1 MRTKIGTRLLSLFL
15 TAICVIGLIPTS
27 AFAASS
33 ENMPSEITL
42 KKSDYFL
49 DTDGSKTYNSP
60 SFDKPLYLHI
70 INMNVGGKTKVGF
83 CAEHGKQLGNTLIG
97 KKWGNPEPVTNSF
110 IKMMIG
116 YYYCMTDAK
125 YMTDA
130 YKAKFGSQLW
140 TDQNMIRYHNAWIQA
155 LCWRALGQGAAI
167 PSDAEG
173 QRVAIA
179 KELMYIANAKN
190 GTSYSDIYTD
200 KYGTT
205 TFYEKGCKV
214 IDNPDCWPDVD
225 VTLYHYI
232 GGNATSPDGKKHYTN
247 DNTQA
252 IMVATPRGEPTI
264 DDYQIVVKKVDSSN
278 PTKGLPGATFSLTMV
293 GSDDPSFPMTG
304 VTGQDGTYTFK
315 PLKAGTYQ
323 VTETEA
329 PEGYQIDNPGPY
341 TVTLPMNG
349 QKTVT
354 VTATDTPITT
364 SSGSIRKVDKDIP
377 TMGLAGA
384 TIRITGI
391 DNNFKYEGQTVA
403 GGALTDVPWDTMPV
417 GSYIAEEIGAPEGYI
432 LPSPHEKKEFY
443 WDKKSDVTLV
453 FENDSKVKVQ
463 LLKKDESNN
472 PLPGCLFTVIKN
484 GQTLFSAVTDAA
496 GTITVPNVT
505 EGTYWFVEKDAPEGY
520 VVNSEPVTAYV
531 SAADIQGNKT
541 VTVEATNHR
550 KPGLE
555 IVKIDSV
562 TKEPVANCTFDIR
575 SIDGTYHETLTTDGA
590 GRIFLENMTP
600 GSYEVKETAVP
611 KGYNLNPEKQTVE
624 LTAGGTFTLTFE
636 NVPKTDFTL
645 FKHDSNN
652 HPIAGVTFEISK
664 KGGQSLGHFTTDG
677 QGKLTVPNLEPGIY
691 VAVETDCPDDYI
703 LDKTPHEFQVNAGK
717 TEVGIDV
724 VNLKKPEITV
734 KKVDSIVGG
743 GVEGAKFEIF
753 YAGTGGTGSPA
764 GTYESLGTK
773 YTDANGIIHLDHL
786 KEGWY
791 RFTEVEAPEGYQLD
805 EPSTQEIYLKGDDNA
820 ELTFKD
826 TPLSAIIVMKKD
838 GVNGKALPGAT
849 FQLRYLDGTSGT
861 GGTVIGE
868 KVTDQNGVCSWT
880 GLKAGTYIVEE
891 VKPAPGYN
899 IVEGPK
905 TVYISG
911 KAQDV
916 ITVSFDN
923 SPDGTLLIKKVDA
936 KNPTKVL
943 AGAKFRVQYTNGTL
957 LGNDNGIF
965 TTDENGQITIAGL
978 EPEKTIIVTEVEAPA
993 GYIIDGQAQTIDIKS
1008 GKVVSITFKNAP
1020 KGELVIEKTDAATGK
1035 LLPGAEF
1042 IIRKSDGTE
1051 VGADGNIHNNLTIES
1066 GTLSSD
1072 SHFVTG
1078 GDGRIIIKGLTPGNY
1093 TITEVKA
1100 PDGYLIGKNASRT
1113 IQITAGDTQTITFA
1127 NPSTCSLLIKKVCSI
1142 NTDKMLEGAVFD
1154 VRYADGS
1161 VVGDSNG
1168 VYETGADGTILI
1180 TGLEAN
1186 KAIIV
1191 TETKAP
1197 NGFAIDTKPQTVTTI
1212 AGKVVQ
1218 LTFANAPYGKLV
1230 IEKRDA
1236 ETNNLLPG
1244 AEFRVTTAAGC
1255 EVGQNGVI
1263 GDTTLTSNGIFRT
1276 DADGKITISN
1286 LRPGNYIITE
1296 IKAPDGY
1303 LIDDPTRNVTVTAG
1317 DTQTIVFK
1325 NHSTCSL
1332 LIKKVCTENP
1342 DKMLEGAVFDVRYA
1356 DGTVVGD
1363 SNGVFTTGADGTI
1376 LITGLEANK
1385 AIVVTETK
1393 APDGF
1398 AIDTTPQTITTQAGK
1413 VVQLT
1418 FANAPYGKIIIEKRD
1433 SKTNELLPGAEFRV
1447 TTAAGCEVGQN
1458 GVIGDTNL
1466 TSNGIFTTGADGK
1479 ITITNVRP
1487 GSYVITE
1494 IKAPDGYLIDDP
1506 TRTITVT
1513 SGDTQ
1518 TIVFKDTKPGGL
1530 IIEKRDSVTKEP
1542 LAGATFKVTTSDGR
1556 FVAQDGGATSTNG
1569 LYTTD
1574 ANGQIHIVDL
1584 DPDTYVVTE
1593 VTAPDGYLMDA
1604 PSQTVKIEKNDTQTL
1619 TFYDTPLGGLT
1630 IVKVDSESGK
1640 RLEGA
1645 KIEVA
1650 KLNGEIVGTYVTDK
1664 LGVIQLPDLDDGW
1677 YQLTEIKAP
1686 KGYLLDSTPQKV
1698 EVKKGETKT
1707 FEFENTASASML
1719 IHKIDSVTKKGIQGV
1734 KFVVYDSSMTPI
1746 GEYESD
1752 DQGYVHLNKTLEDGK
1767 YYVREIVAAEGYI
1780 LDNKVKSF
1788 TVLAGDTAMIE
1799 WENTS
1804 ELGQIQVIKTSE
1816 GYSSVNGLPAGT
1828 PLSGA
1833 IFAVYDKQNNVV
1845 DKFQTNE
1852 NGIGSSKKLPLGI
1865 YTVKEVQAPANYGL
1879 NPTVFTAD
1887 IEFAGQ
1893 VVKLNVTD
1901 PVITAGVS
1909 IKKTG
1914 YAQTMNNN
1922 VMRWTVSGVRND
1934 STTSLQSFYWRD
1946 TLPTDAVRLTRL
1958 VTGTYSTT
1966 QTYKVTFTTNLNSQW
1981 RTAYDNLSTAKN
1993 YTLDMSSAALGLA
2006 SNEYVTQFM
2015 LSFGIVPAGFHQL
2028 TNATVDAQ
2036 TLYALTNGYKFTNK
2050 ADVGGLL
2057 GGNWVQSI
2065 ARWTTSVYSHYVP
2078 AKPAAPKSPKLPRTG
2093 Y

>member
-1 MRTKIGTRLLSLFL
+1 MRQKIGTRLLSLFL

-27 AFAASS
+27 AFAAPSGS
-33 ENMPSEITL
+33 MPSEITL
-42 KKSDYFL
+42 QKSDYFL

-60 SFDKPLYLHI
+60 SFGEPLYLHI

-125 YMTDA
+125 YQTDA
-130 YKAKFGSQLW
+130 YKEKWGGELW
-140 TDQNMIRYHNAWIQA
+140 TDQNLIRYHNAWIQA

-173 QRVAIA
+173 QKAAIA

-205 TFYEKGCKV
+205 TFYQKGEKV
-214 IDNPDCWPDVD
+214 LDNTDCWPDVD

-252 IMVATPRGEPTI
+252 IMVATPSIPTAES
-264 DDYQIVVKKVDSSN
+264 YQIVVKKVDSSN
-278 PTKGLPGATFSLTMV
+278 PTKGLSGATFSLTMV
-293 GSDDPSFPMTG
+293 GSTKTLTG

-315 PLKAGTYQ
+315 NLKAGTYQ

-341 TVTLPMNG
+341 AVTLPTNG

-354 VTATDTPITT
+354 VTATDTPITLA
-364 SSGSIRKVDKDIP
+364 SGSIRKVDKDRP

-391 DNNFKYEGQTVA
+391 DNNFTYEGQTVE

-417 GSYIAEEIGAPEGYI
+417 GSYVAEEIGAPEGYI

-443 WDKKSDVTLV
+443 WDKKNEVKLV

-703 LDKTPHEFQVNAGK
+703 LDKTPHEFQVNAGV
-717 TEVGIDV
+717 TNVGIDV

-791 RFTEVEAPEGYQLD
+791 RFTEVEAPAGYQLD

-849 FQLRYLDGTSGT
+849 FQLRYLGGTSGT

-936 KNPTKVL
+936 KHPTKVL

-978 EPEKTIIVTEVEAPA
+978 EPEKTIIVTEIEAPA

-1051 VGADGNIHNNLTIES
+1051 VGADGNIHNDLTIES

-1127 NPSTCSLLIKKVCSI
+1127 NP
-1142 NTDKMLEGAVFD
+1142 
-1154 VRYADGS
+1154 
-1161 VVGDSNG
+1161 
-1168 VYETGADGTILI
+1168 
-1180 TGLEAN
+1180 
-1186 KAIIV
+1186 
-1191 TETKAP
+1191 
-1197 NGFAIDTKPQTVTTI
+1197 
-1212 AGKVVQ
+1212 
-1218 LTFANAPYGKLV
+1218 
-1230 IEKRDA
+1230 
-1236 ETNNLLPG
+1236 
-1244 AEFRVTTAAGC
+1244 
-1255 EVGQNGVI
+1255 
-1263 GDTTLTSNGIFRT
+1263 
-1276 DADGKITISN
+1276 
-1286 LRPGNYIITE
+1286 
-1296 IKAPDGY
+1296 
-1303 LIDDPTRNVTVTAG
+1303 
-1317 DTQTIVFK
+1317 
-1325 NHSTCSL
+1325 STCSL

-1479 ITITNVRP
+1479 TTITNVRP
-1487 GSYVITE
+1487 GSYIITE

-1650 KLNGEIVGTYVTDK
+1650 KMNGEIVGTYVTDK

-1719 IHKIDSVTKKGIQGV
+1719 IHKIDSVTRKGIQGV

>member
-27 AFAASS
+27 AFAAPSGS
-33 ENMPSEITL
+33 MPSEITL
-42 KKSDYFL
+42 QKSDYFL

-60 SFDKPLYLHI
+60 SFGEPLYLHI
-70 INMNVGGKTKVGF
+70 INMNVGGKTQVGF

-125 YMTDA
+125 YQTDA
-130 YKAKFGSQLW
+130 YKEKWGGALW

-173 QRVAIA
+173 QKVAIA

-205 TFYEKGCKV
+205 TFYQKGEKV
-214 IDNPDCWPDVD
+214 LDNTDCWPDVD
-225 VTLYHYI
+225 VTLYRYI

-252 IMVATPRGEPTI
+252 VMVATPKKEPTGDTYRI
-264 DDYQIVVKKVDSSN
+264 IVKKVDSSN
-278 PTKGLPGATFSLTMV
+278 PTKGLAGATFSLEMV
-293 GSDDPSFPMTG
+293 GSDGPSFPKTG
-304 VTGQDGTYTFK
+304 VTGQDGTYIFDR
-315 PLKAGTYQ
+315 LEAGTYK

-341 TVTLPMNG
+341 AVTLPTNG
-349 QKTVT
+349 QNTVT
-354 VTATDTPITT
+354 VTALDTPITLA
-364 SSGSIRKVDKDIP
+364 SGSIRKVDKDRP

-391 DNNFKYEGQTVA
+391 DNNFTYEGQTVE

-417 GSYIAEEIGAPEGYI
+417 GSYVAEEIGAPEGYI

-443 WDKKSDVTLV
+443 WDKKNEVKLV

-575 SIDGTYHETLTTDGA
+575 SIDGTYHEALTTDGA

-677 QGKLTVPNLEPGIY
+677 QGKLTVPDLEPGIY

-717 TEVGIDV
+717 TETGIDV

-743 GVEGAKFEIF
+743 GVVGAKFEIF

-791 RFTEVEAPEGYQLD
+791 RFTEVEAPAGYQLD

-849 FQLRYLDGTSGT
+849 FQLRYLGGTSGT
-861 GGTVIGE
+861 GGTAIGE

-936 KNPTKVL
+936 KHPTKVL

-978 EPEKTIIVTEVEAPA
+978 EPEKTIIVTEIEAPA

-1035 LLPGAEF
+1035 LLSGAEF

-1051 VGADGNIHNNLTIES
+1051 VGADGNIHNDLTIES

-1127 NPSTCSLLIKKVCSI
+1127 NPSTCSLLIKKVC
-1142 NTDKMLEGAVFD
+1142 
-1154 VRYADGS
+1154 
-1161 VVGDSNG
+1161 
-1168 VYETGADGTILI
+1168 
-1180 TGLEAN
+1180 
-1186 KAIIV
+1186 
-1191 TETKAP
+1191 
-1197 NGFAIDTKPQTVTTI
+1197 
-1212 AGKVVQ
+1212 
-1218 LTFANAPYGKLV
+1218 
-1230 IEKRDA
+1230 
-1236 ETNNLLPG
+1236 
-1244 AEFRVTTAAGC
+1244 
-1255 EVGQNGVI
+1255 
-1263 GDTTLTSNGIFRT
+1263 
-1276 DADGKITISN
+1276 
-1286 LRPGNYIITE
+1286 
-1296 IKAPDGY
+1296 
-1303 LIDDPTRNVTVTAG
+1303 
-1317 DTQTIVFK
+1317 
-1325 NHSTCSL
+1325 
-1332 LIKKVCTENP
+1332 TENP

-1356 DGTVVGD
+1356 DGTV
-1363 SNGVFTTGADGTI
+1363 

-1458 GVIGDTNL
+1458 GVIGDTTL

-1487 GSYVITE
+1487 GNYVITE

-1650 KLNGEIVGTYVTDK
+1650 KMNGEIVGTYVTDK

-1922 VMRWTVSGVRND
+1922 IMRWTVSGVRND

>member
-33 ENMPSEITL
+33 ESMPSEITL

-70 INMNVGGKTKVGF
+70 INMNVGGETKVGF

-125 YMTDA
+125 YQTDA
-130 YKAKFGSQLW
+130 YKEKWGGALW

-173 QRVAIA
+173 QKVAIA

-205 TFYEKGCKV
+205 TFYQKGEKV
-214 IDNPDCWPDVD
+214 LDNTDCWPDVD

-252 IMVATPRGEPTI
+252 IMVATPKEPTSEK
-264 DDYQIVVKKVDSSN
+264 YQIVVKKVDSSN
-278 PTKGLPGATFSLTMV
+278 PTKGLAGAEFSLEMV
-293 GSDDPSFPMTG
+293 GSDDPKFPMTG
-304 VTGQDGTYTFK
+304 VTGQNGTLTFTN
-315 PLKAGTYQ
+315 LKAGTYQ
-323 VTETEA
+323 VTETKA
-329 PEGYQIDNPGPY
+329 PEDYQIDNPGPY
-341 TVTLPMNG
+341 TVTLPTNG

-354 VTATDTPITT
+354 VTATDTPITIA
-364 SSGSIRKVDKDIP
+364 SGSIRKVDKDRP

-417 GSYIAEEIGAPEGYI
+417 GSYVAEEIGAPEGYI

-443 WDKKSDVTLV
+443 WDKKNEVKLV

-703 LDKTPHEFQVNAGK
+703 LDKTPHEFQVNAGV
-717 TEVGIDV
+717 TNVGIDV

-849 FQLRYLDGTSGT
+849 FQLRYLGGTSGT

-978 EPEKTIIVTEVEAPA
+978 EPEKTIIVTEIEAPA

-1051 VGADGNIHNNLTIES
+1051 VGADGNIHNDLTIES

-1127 NPSTCSLLIKKVCSI
+1127 NP
-1142 NTDKMLEGAVFD
+1142 
-1154 VRYADGS
+1154 
-1161 VVGDSNG
+1161 
-1168 VYETGADGTILI
+1168 
-1180 TGLEAN
+1180 
-1186 KAIIV
+1186 
-1191 TETKAP
+1191 
-1197 NGFAIDTKPQTVTTI
+1197 
-1212 AGKVVQ
+1212 
-1218 LTFANAPYGKLV
+1218 
-1230 IEKRDA
+1230 
-1236 ETNNLLPG
+1236 
-1244 AEFRVTTAAGC
+1244 
-1255 EVGQNGVI
+1255 
-1263 GDTTLTSNGIFRT
+1263 
-1276 DADGKITISN
+1276 
-1286 LRPGNYIITE
+1286 
-1296 IKAPDGY
+1296 
-1303 LIDDPTRNVTVTAG
+1303 
-1317 DTQTIVFK
+1317 
-1325 NHSTCSL
+1325 STCSL

-1487 GSYVITE
+1487 GNYIITE

-1650 KLNGEIVGTYVTDK
+1650 KMNGEIVGTYVTDK

-1719 IHKIDSVTKKGIQGV
+1719 IHKIDSVTRKGIQGV

>member
-33 ENMPSEITL
+33 ESMPSEITL

-70 INMNVGGKTKVGF
+70 INMNVGGETKVGF

-125 YMTDA
+125 YQTDA
-130 YKAKFGSQLW
+130 YKEKWGGALW

-173 QRVAIA
+173 QKVAIA

-205 TFYEKGCKV
+205 TFYQKGEKV
-214 IDNPDCWPDVD
+214 LDNTDCWPDVD

-252 IMVATPRGEPTI
+252 IMVATPKEPTSEK
-264 DDYQIVVKKVDSSN
+264 YQIVVKKVDSSN
-278 PTKGLPGATFSLTMV
+278 PTKGLAGAEFSLEMV
-293 GSDDPSFPMTG
+293 GSDDPKFPMTG
-304 VTGQDGTYTFK
+304 VTGQNGTLTFTN
-315 PLKAGTYQ
+315 LKAGTYQ
-323 VTETEA
+323 VTETKA
-329 PEGYQIDNPGPY
+329 PEDYQIDNPGPY
-341 TVTLPMNG
+341 TVTLPTNG

-354 VTATDTPITT
+354 VTATDTPITIA
-364 SSGSIRKVDKDIP
+364 SGSIRKVDKDRP

-417 GSYIAEEIGAPEGYI
+417 GSYVAEEIGAPEGYI

-443 WDKKSDVTLV
+443 WDKKNEVKLV

-703 LDKTPHEFQVNAGK
+703 LDKTPHEFQVNAGV
-717 TEVGIDV
+717 TNVGIDV

-849 FQLRYLDGTSGT
+849 FQLRYLGGTSGT

-978 EPEKTIIVTEVEAPA
+978 EPEKTIIVTEIEAPA

-1035 LLPGAEF
+1035 LLSGAEF

-1197 NGFAIDTKPQTVTTI
+1197 DGFAIDTKPQTITTI
-1212 AGKVVQ
+1212 AGKTVQ

-1236 ETNNLLPG
+1236 QTNELLPG

-1276 DADGKITISN
+1276 GADGKITISN
-1286 LRPGNYIITE
+1286 LRPGNYI
-1296 IKAPDGY
+1296 
-1303 LIDDPTRNVTVTAG
+1303 
-1317 DTQTIVFK
+1317 
-1325 NHSTCSL
+1325 
-1332 LIKKVCTENP
+1332 
-1342 DKMLEGAVFDVRYA
+1342 
-1356 DGTVVGD
+1356 
-1363 SNGVFTTGADGTI
+1363 
-1376 LITGLEANK
+1376 
-1385 AIVVTETK
+1385 
-1393 APDGF
+1393 
-1398 AIDTTPQTITTQAGK
+1398 
-1413 VVQLT
+1413 
-1418 FANAPYGKIIIEKRD
+1418 
-1433 SKTNELLPGAEFRV
+1433 
-1447 TTAAGCEVGQN
+1447 
-1458 GVIGDTNL
+1458 
-1466 TSNGIFTTGADGK
+1466 
-1479 ITITNVRP
+1479 
-1487 GSYVITE
+1487 ITE

-1650 KLNGEIVGTYVTDK
+1650 KMNGEIVGTYVTDK

-1719 IHKIDSVTKKGIQGV
+1719 IHKIDSVTRKGIQGV

>member
-27 AFAASS
+27 AFAAPSGS
-33 ENMPSEITL
+33 MPSEITL
-42 KKSDYFL
+42 QKSDYFL
-49 DTDGSKTYNSP
+49 DTAGSKTYNSP
-60 SFDKPLYLHI
+60 SFGEPLYLHI

-125 YMTDA
+125 YQTDA
-130 YKAKFGSQLW
+130 YKEKWGGELW
-140 TDQNMIRYHNAWIQA
+140 TDQNLIRYHNAWIQA

-173 QRVAIA
+173 QKVAIA

-205 TFYEKGCKV
+205 TFYQKGEKV
-214 IDNPDCWPDVD
+214 LDNTDCWPDVD

-247 DNTQA
+247 ENTQA
-252 IMVATPRGEPTI
+252 IMVATPKEPTSEE
-264 DDYQIVVKKVDSSN
+264 YQIVVKKVDSSN
-278 PTKGLPGATFSLTMV
+278 PTKGLAGAEFSLEMV
-293 GSDDPSFPMTG
+293 GSDDPKFPMTG
-304 VTGQDGTYTFK
+304 VTGQNGTYTFRG
-315 PLKAGTYQ
+315 LKAGTYQ
-323 VTETEA
+323 VTETKA
-329 PEGYQIDNPGPY
+329 PEDYQIDNPGPY
-341 TVTLPMNG
+341 TVTLPTNG

-354 VTATDTPITT
+354 VTALDTPITLA
-364 SSGSIRKVDKDIP
+364 SGSIRKVDKDRP

-391 DNNFKYEGQTVA
+391 DNNFTYEGQTVE

-417 GSYIAEEIGAPEGYI
+417 GSYVAEEIGAPEGYI

-443 WDKKSDVTLV
+443 WDKKNEVKLV

-575 SIDGTYHETLTTDGA
+575 SIDGTYHEALTTDGA

-703 LDKTPHEFQVNAGK
+703 LDKTPHEFQVNAGV
-717 TEVGIDV
+717 TNVGIDV

-791 RFTEVEAPEGYQLD
+791 RFTEVEAPAGYQLD

-849 FQLRYLDGTSGT
+849 FQLRYLGGTSGT

-936 KNPTKVL
+936 KHPTKVL

-978 EPEKTIIVTEVEAPA
+978 EPEKTIIVTEIEAPA

-1051 VGADGNIHNNLTIES
+1051 VGADGNIHNDLTIES

-1127 NPSTCSLLIKKVCSI
+1127 NP
-1142 NTDKMLEGAVFD
+1142 
-1154 VRYADGS
+1154 
-1161 VVGDSNG
+1161 
-1168 VYETGADGTILI
+1168 
-1180 TGLEAN
+1180 
-1186 KAIIV
+1186 
-1191 TETKAP
+1191 
-1197 NGFAIDTKPQTVTTI
+1197 
-1212 AGKVVQ
+1212 
-1218 LTFANAPYGKLV
+1218 
-1230 IEKRDA
+1230 
-1236 ETNNLLPG
+1236 
-1244 AEFRVTTAAGC
+1244 
-1255 EVGQNGVI
+1255 
-1263 GDTTLTSNGIFRT
+1263 
-1276 DADGKITISN
+1276 
-1286 LRPGNYIITE
+1286 
-1296 IKAPDGY
+1296 
-1303 LIDDPTRNVTVTAG
+1303 
-1317 DTQTIVFK
+1317 
-1325 NHSTCSL
+1325 STCSL

-1487 GSYVITE
+1487 GNYIITE

-1650 KLNGEIVGTYVTDK
+1650 KMNGEIVGTYVTDK

-1719 IHKIDSVTKKGIQGV
+1719 IHKIDSVTRKGIQGV

>member
-27 AFAASS
+27 AFAAPSGS
-33 ENMPSEITL
+33 MPSEITL
-42 KKSDYFL
+42 QKSDYFL

-60 SFDKPLYLHI
+60 SFGEPLYLHI
-70 INMNVGGKTKVGF
+70 INMNVGGKTNVGF

-125 YMTDA
+125 YQTDA
-130 YKAKFGSQLW
+130 YKEKWGGELW
-140 TDQNMIRYHNAWIQA
+140 TDQNLIRYHNAWIQA

-173 QRVAIA
+173 QKVAIA

-205 TFYEKGCKV
+205 TFYQKGEKV
-214 IDNPDCWPDVD
+214 LDNTDCWPDVD

-247 DNTQA
+247 ENTQA
-252 IMVATPRGEPTI
+252 IMVATPRNEPTGDTYRI
-264 DDYQIVVKKVDSSN
+264 IVKKVDSSN
-278 PTKGLPGATFSLTMV
+278 PTKGLAGATFACKMV
-293 GSDDPSFPMTG
+293 GSKDAPKTG
-304 VTGQDGTYTFK
+304 VTGQDGTYVFDK
-315 PLKAGTYQ
+315 LKAGTYQ

-341 TVTLPMNG
+341 AVTLPTNG

-354 VTATDTPITT
+354 VTATDTPT
-364 SSGSIRKVDKDIP
+364 STASGSIRKVDKDRP

-391 DNNFKYEGQTVA
+391 DNNFTYVGQTVE

-417 GSYIAEEIGAPEGYI
+417 GSYVAEEIGAPEGYI

-443 WDKKSDVTLV
+443 WDKKNEVKLV

-703 LDKTPHEFQVNAGK
+703 LDKTPHEFQVNAGV
-717 TEVGIDV
+717 TNVDIDV

-773 YTDANGIIHLDHL
+773 YTNANGIIHLDHL

-791 RFTEVEAPEGYQLD
+791 RFTEVEAPAGYQLD

-849 FQLRYLDGTSGT
+849 FQLRYLGGTSGT

-880 GLKAGTYIVEE
+880 SLKAGTYIVEE

-936 KNPTKVL
+936 KHPTKVL

-978 EPEKTIIVTEVEAPA
+978 EPEKTIIVTEIEAPA

-1051 VGADGNIHNNLTIES
+1051 VGADGNIHNDLTIES

-1127 NPSTCSLLIKKVCSI
+1127 NP
-1142 NTDKMLEGAVFD
+1142 
-1154 VRYADGS
+1154 
-1161 VVGDSNG
+1161 
-1168 VYETGADGTILI
+1168 
-1180 TGLEAN
+1180 
-1186 KAIIV
+1186 
-1191 TETKAP
+1191 
-1197 NGFAIDTKPQTVTTI
+1197 
-1212 AGKVVQ
+1212 
-1218 LTFANAPYGKLV
+1218 
-1230 IEKRDA
+1230 
-1236 ETNNLLPG
+1236 
-1244 AEFRVTTAAGC
+1244 
-1255 EVGQNGVI
+1255 
-1263 GDTTLTSNGIFRT
+1263 
-1276 DADGKITISN
+1276 
-1286 LRPGNYIITE
+1286 
-1296 IKAPDGY
+1296 
-1303 LIDDPTRNVTVTAG
+1303 
-1317 DTQTIVFK
+1317 
-1325 NHSTCSL
+1325 STCSL

-1487 GSYVITE
+1487 GNYVITE

-1650 KLNGEIVGTYVTDK
+1650 KMNGEIVGTYVTDK

-1719 IHKIDSVTKKGIQGV
+1719 IHKIDSVTRKGIQGV

>member
-1 MRTKIGTRLLSLFL
+1 MRTRIGTRLLSLFL

-33 ENMPSEITL
+33 ESMPSEITL

-70 INMNVGGKTKVGF
+70 INMNVGGETKVGF

-125 YMTDA
+125 YQTDA
-130 YKAKFGSQLW
+130 YKEKWGGALW

-173 QRVAIA
+173 QKVAIA

-205 TFYEKGCKV
+205 TFYQKGEKV
-214 IDNPDCWPDVD
+214 LDNTDCWPDVD

-252 IMVATPRGEPTI
+252 IMVATPKTPDTPIE
-264 DDYQIVVKKVDSSN
+264 DYQIVVKKVDSTN
-278 PTKGLPGATFSLTMV
+278 PTKGLAGATFSLTKV
-293 GSDDPSFPMTG
+293 GSDDPKYPLTG
-304 VTGQDGTYTFK
+304 VTGQDGTYTFRR
-315 PLKAGTYQ
+315 LEAGTYQ

-341 TVTLPMNG
+341 AVTLPTNG

-354 VTATDTPITT
+354 VTATDTPITIA
-364 SSGSIRKVDKDIP
+364 SGSIRKVDKDRP

-391 DNNFKYEGQTVA
+391 DNNFTYEGQTVE

-417 GSYIAEEIGAPEGYI
+417 GSYVAEEIGAPEGYI

-443 WDKKSDVTLV
+443 WDKKNEVKLV

-703 LDKTPHEFQVNAGK
+703 LDKTPHEFQVNAGV
-717 TEVGIDV
+717 TNVGIDV

-791 RFTEVEAPEGYQLD
+791 RFTEVEAPAGYQLD

-849 FQLRYLDGTSGT
+849 FQLRYLGGTSGT

-880 GLKAGTYIVEE
+880 SLKAGTYIVEE

-936 KNPTKVL
+936 KHPTKVL

-978 EPEKTIIVTEVEAPA
+978 EPEKTIIVTEIEAPA

-1051 VGADGNIHNNLTIES
+1051 VGADGNIHNDLTIES

-1127 NPSTCSLLIKKVCSI
+1127 NP
-1142 NTDKMLEGAVFD
+1142 
-1154 VRYADGS
+1154 
-1161 VVGDSNG
+1161 
-1168 VYETGADGTILI
+1168 
-1180 TGLEAN
+1180 
-1186 KAIIV
+1186 
-1191 TETKAP
+1191 
-1197 NGFAIDTKPQTVTTI
+1197 
-1212 AGKVVQ
+1212 
-1218 LTFANAPYGKLV
+1218 
-1230 IEKRDA
+1230 
-1236 ETNNLLPG
+1236 
-1244 AEFRVTTAAGC
+1244 
-1255 EVGQNGVI
+1255 
-1263 GDTTLTSNGIFRT
+1263 
-1276 DADGKITISN
+1276 
-1286 LRPGNYIITE
+1286 
-1296 IKAPDGY
+1296 
-1303 LIDDPTRNVTVTAG
+1303 
-1317 DTQTIVFK
+1317 
-1325 NHSTCSL
+1325 STCSL

-1487 GSYVITE
+1487 GNYVITE

-1530 IIEKRDSVTKEP
+1530 IIEKRDSVTKVP

-1922 VMRWTVSGVRND
+1922 IMRWTVSGVRND

-2065 ARWTTSVYSHYVP
+2065 ARWTTSIYSHYVP

>member
-27 AFAASS
+27 AFAAPSGS
-33 ENMPSEITL
+33 MPSEITL
-42 KKSDYFL
+42 QKSDYFL

-60 SFDKPLYLHI
+60 SFGEPLYLHI
-70 INMNVGGKTKVGF
+70 INMNVGGKTQVGF

-125 YMTDA
+125 YQTDA
-130 YKAKFGSQLW
+130 YKEKWGGELW
-140 TDQNMIRYHNAWIQA
+140 TDQNLIRYHNAWIQA

-173 QRVAIA
+173 QKVAIA

-205 TFYEKGCKV
+205 TFYQKGEKV
-214 IDNPDCWPDVD
+214 LDNTDCWPDVD
-225 VTLYHYI
+225 VTLYRYI

-252 IMVATPRGEPTI
+252 VMVATPKKEPTGDTYRI
-264 DDYQIVVKKVDSSN
+264 IVKKVDSSN
-278 PTKGLPGATFSLTMV
+278 PTKGLAGATFSLEMV
-293 GSDDPSFPMTG
+293 GSDGPSFPKTG
-304 VTGQDGTYTFK
+304 VTGQDGTYIFDR
-315 PLKAGTYQ
+315 LEAGTYK

-341 TVTLPMNG
+341 AVTLPTNG
-349 QKTVT
+349 QNTVT
-354 VTATDTPITT
+354 VTALDTPITLA
-364 SSGSIRKVDKDIP
+364 SGSIRKVDKDRP

-391 DNNFKYEGQTVA
+391 DNNFTYEGQTVE

-417 GSYIAEEIGAPEGYI
+417 GSYVAEEIGAPEGYI

-443 WDKKSDVTLV
+443 WDKKNEVKLV

-703 LDKTPHEFQVNAGK
+703 LDKTPHEFQVNAGV
-717 TEVGIDV
+717 TNVGIDV

-791 RFTEVEAPEGYQLD
+791 RFTEVEAPAGYQLD

-849 FQLRYLDGTSGT
+849 FQLRYLGGTSGT

-880 GLKAGTYIVEE
+880 SLKAGTYIVEE

-936 KNPTKVL
+936 KHPTKVL

-978 EPEKTIIVTEVEAPA
+978 EPEKTIIVTEIEAPA

-1051 VGADGNIHNNLTIES
+1051 VGADGNIHNDLTIES

-1127 NPSTCSLLIKKVCSI
+1127 NP
-1142 NTDKMLEGAVFD
+1142 
-1154 VRYADGS
+1154 
-1161 VVGDSNG
+1161 
-1168 VYETGADGTILI
+1168 
-1180 TGLEAN
+1180 
-1186 KAIIV
+1186 
-1191 TETKAP
+1191 
-1197 NGFAIDTKPQTVTTI
+1197 
-1212 AGKVVQ
+1212 
-1218 LTFANAPYGKLV
+1218 
-1230 IEKRDA
+1230 
-1236 ETNNLLPG
+1236 
-1244 AEFRVTTAAGC
+1244 
-1255 EVGQNGVI
+1255 
-1263 GDTTLTSNGIFRT
+1263 
-1276 DADGKITISN
+1276 
-1286 LRPGNYIITE
+1286 
-1296 IKAPDGY
+1296 
-1303 LIDDPTRNVTVTAG
+1303 
-1317 DTQTIVFK
+1317 
-1325 NHSTCSL
+1325 STCSL

-1487 GSYVITE
+1487 GNYVITE

-1650 KLNGEIVGTYVTDK
+1650 KMNGEIVGTYVTDK

-1719 IHKIDSVTKKGIQGV
+1719 IHKIDSVTRKGIQGV

>member
-1 MRTKIGTRLLSLFL
+1 MRTRIGTRLLSLFL

-33 ENMPSEITL
+33 ESMPSEITL

-70 INMNVGGKTKVGF
+70 INMNVGGETKVGF

-125 YMTDA
+125 YQTDA
-130 YKAKFGSQLW
+130 YKEKWGGALW

-173 QRVAIA
+173 QKVAIA

-205 TFYEKGCKV
+205 TFYQKGEKV
-214 IDNPDCWPDVD
+214 LDNTDCWPDVD

-252 IMVATPRGEPTI
+252 IMVATPKTPDTPIE
-264 DDYQIVVKKVDSSN
+264 DYQIVVKKVDSTN
-278 PTKGLPGATFSLTMV
+278 PTKGLAGATFSLTKV
-293 GSDDPSFPMTG
+293 GSDDPKYPLTG
-304 VTGQDGTYTFK
+304 VTGQDGTYTFRR
-315 PLKAGTYQ
+315 LEAGTYQ

-341 TVTLPMNG
+341 AVTLPTNG

-354 VTATDTPITT
+354 VTATDTPITIA
-364 SSGSIRKVDKDIP
+364 SGSIRKVDKDRP

-391 DNNFKYEGQTVA
+391 DNNFTYEGQTVE

-417 GSYIAEEIGAPEGYI
+417 GSYVAEEIGAPEGYI

-443 WDKKSDVTLV
+443 WDKKNEVKLV

-703 LDKTPHEFQVNAGK
+703 LDKTPHEFQVNAGV
-717 TEVGIDV
+717 TNVGIDV

-849 FQLRYLDGTSGT
+849 FQLRYLGGTSGT

-936 KNPTKVL
+936 KHPTKVL

-978 EPEKTIIVTEVEAPA
+978 EPEKTIIVTEIEAPA

-1035 LLPGAEF
+1035 LLSGAEF

-1051 VGADGNIHNNLTIES
+1051 VGADGNIHNDLTIES

-1127 NPSTCSLLIKKVCSI
+1127 NP
-1142 NTDKMLEGAVFD
+1142 
-1154 VRYADGS
+1154 
-1161 VVGDSNG
+1161 
-1168 VYETGADGTILI
+1168 
-1180 TGLEAN
+1180 
-1186 KAIIV
+1186 
-1191 TETKAP
+1191 
-1197 NGFAIDTKPQTVTTI
+1197 
-1212 AGKVVQ
+1212 
-1218 LTFANAPYGKLV
+1218 
-1230 IEKRDA
+1230 
-1236 ETNNLLPG
+1236 
-1244 AEFRVTTAAGC
+1244 
-1255 EVGQNGVI
+1255 
-1263 GDTTLTSNGIFRT
+1263 
-1276 DADGKITISN
+1276 
-1286 LRPGNYIITE
+1286 
-1296 IKAPDGY
+1296 
-1303 LIDDPTRNVTVTAG
+1303 
-1317 DTQTIVFK
+1317 
-1325 NHSTCSL
+1325 STCSL

-1479 ITITNVRP
+1479 TTITNVRP
-1487 GSYVITE
+1487 GSYIITE

-1922 VMRWTVSGVRND
+1922 IMRWTVSGVRND

-2065 ARWTTSVYSHYVP
+2065 ARWTTSIYSHYVP

>member
-1 MRTKIGTRLLSLFL
+1 MRQKIGTRLLSLFL

-27 AFAASS
+27 AFAAPSGS
-33 ENMPSEITL
+33 MPSEITL
-42 KKSDYFL
+42 QKSDYFL

-60 SFDKPLYLHI
+60 SFGEPLYLHI
-70 INMNVGGKTKVGF
+70 INMNVGGKTNVGF

-125 YMTDA
+125 YQTDA
-130 YKAKFGSQLW
+130 YKEKWGGELW
-140 TDQNMIRYHNAWIQA
+140 TDQNLIRYHNAWIQA

-173 QRVAIA
+173 QKVAIA

-205 TFYEKGCKV
+205 TFYQKGEKV
-214 IDNPDCWPDVD
+214 LDNTDCWPDVD

-252 IMVATPRGEPTI
+252 IMVATPSIPTLGN
-264 DDYQIVVKKVDSSN
+264 YQITVKKVDSSN
-278 PTKGLPGATFSLTMV
+278 PTKGLAGAEFSLEMV
-293 GSDDPSFPMTG
+293 GSDDPKFPMTG
-304 VTGQDGTYTFK
+304 VTGQGGTLTFK
-315 PLKAGTYQ
+315 DLKAGTYQ
-323 VTETEA
+323 VTETKA
-329 PEGYQIDNPGPY
+329 PEDYQIDNPGPY
-341 TVTLPMNG
+341 TVTLPTNG
-349 QKTVT
+349 QNTVT
-354 VTATDTPITT
+354 VTATDTPITLA
-364 SSGSIRKVDKDIP
+364 SGSIRKVDKDRP

-391 DNNFKYEGQTVA
+391 DNNFTYEGQTVE

-417 GSYIAEEIGAPEGYI
+417 GSYVAEEIGAPEGYI

-443 WDKKSDVTLV
+443 WDKKNEVKLV

-555 IVKIDSV
+555 IVKINSV

-703 LDKTPHEFQVNAGK
+703 LDKTPHEFQVNAGV
-717 TEVGIDV
+717 TNVGIDV

-791 RFTEVEAPEGYQLD
+791 RFTEVEAPAGYQLD

-849 FQLRYLDGTSGT
+849 FQLRYLGGTSGT

-880 GLKAGTYIVEE
+880 SLKAGTYIVEE

-936 KNPTKVL
+936 KHPTKVL

-978 EPEKTIIVTEVEAPA
+978 EPEKTIIVTEIEAPA

-1051 VGADGNIHNNLTIES
+1051 VGADGNIHNDLTIES

-1127 NPSTCSLLIKKVCSI
+1127 NP
-1142 NTDKMLEGAVFD
+1142 
-1154 VRYADGS
+1154 
-1161 VVGDSNG
+1161 
-1168 VYETGADGTILI
+1168 
-1180 TGLEAN
+1180 
-1186 KAIIV
+1186 
-1191 TETKAP
+1191 
-1197 NGFAIDTKPQTVTTI
+1197 
-1212 AGKVVQ
+1212 
-1218 LTFANAPYGKLV
+1218 
-1230 IEKRDA
+1230 
-1236 ETNNLLPG
+1236 
-1244 AEFRVTTAAGC
+1244 
-1255 EVGQNGVI
+1255 
-1263 GDTTLTSNGIFRT
+1263 
-1276 DADGKITISN
+1276 
-1286 LRPGNYIITE
+1286 
-1296 IKAPDGY
+1296 
-1303 LIDDPTRNVTVTAG
+1303 
-1317 DTQTIVFK
+1317 
-1325 NHSTCSL
+1325 STCSL

-1479 ITITNVRP
+1479 STITNVRP
-1487 GSYVITE
+1487 GSYIITE

-1650 KLNGEIVGTYVTDK
+1650 KMNGEIVGTYVTDK

-1719 IHKIDSVTKKGIQGV
+1719 IHKIDSMTRKGIQGV

>member
-1 MRTKIGTRLLSLFL
+1 MRQKIGTRLLSLFL

-33 ENMPSEITL
+33 GSTPSEITL

-60 SFDKPLYLHI
+60 SFDMPLYLHI
-70 INMNVGGKTKVGF
+70 INMNVGGETKVGF

-116 YYYCMTDAK
+116 YYYCMTDTK
-125 YMTDA
+125 YQTDA
-130 YKAKFGSQLW
+130 YKEKWGGALW

-173 QRVAIA
+173 QKVAIA

-205 TFYEKGCKV
+205 TFYQKGEKV
-214 IDNPDCWPDVD
+214 LDNTDCWPDVD

-252 IMVATPRGEPTI
+252 IMVATPSIPTLGN
-264 DDYQIVVKKVDSSN
+264 YQITVKKVDSSN
-278 PTKGLPGATFSLTMV
+278 PTKGLAGAEFSLEMV
-293 GSDDPSFPMTG
+293 GSDDPKFPMTG
-304 VTGQDGTYTFK
+304 VTGQGGTLTFK
-315 PLKAGTYQ
+315 DLKAGTYQ
-323 VTETEA
+323 VTETKA
-329 PEGYQIDNPGPY
+329 PEDYQIDNPGPY
-341 TVTLPMNG
+341 TVTLPTNG

-354 VTATDTPITT
+354 VTATDTPITIA
-364 SSGSIRKVDKDIP
+364 SGSIRKVDKDRP

-443 WDKKSDVTLV
+443 WDKKNEVKLV

-562 TKEPVANCTFDIR
+562 TKKPVANCTFDIR

-703 LDKTPHEFQVNAGK
+703 LDKTPHEFQVNAGV
-717 TEVGIDV
+717 TNVGIDV

-791 RFTEVEAPEGYQLD
+791 RFTEVEAPAGYQLD

-849 FQLRYLDGTSGT
+849 FQLRYLGGTSGT

-978 EPEKTIIVTEVEAPA
+978 EPEKTIMVTEIEAPA

-1127 NPSTCSLLIKKVCSI
+1127 NP
-1142 NTDKMLEGAVFD
+1142 
-1154 VRYADGS
+1154 
-1161 VVGDSNG
+1161 
-1168 VYETGADGTILI
+1168 
-1180 TGLEAN
+1180 
-1186 KAIIV
+1186 
-1191 TETKAP
+1191 
-1197 NGFAIDTKPQTVTTI
+1197 
-1212 AGKVVQ
+1212 
-1218 LTFANAPYGKLV
+1218 
-1230 IEKRDA
+1230 
-1236 ETNNLLPG
+1236 
-1244 AEFRVTTAAGC
+1244 
-1255 EVGQNGVI
+1255 
-1263 GDTTLTSNGIFRT
+1263 
-1276 DADGKITISN
+1276 
-1286 LRPGNYIITE
+1286 
-1296 IKAPDGY
+1296 
-1303 LIDDPTRNVTVTAG
+1303 
-1317 DTQTIVFK
+1317 
-1325 NHSTCSL
+1325 STCSL

-1487 GSYVITE
+1487 GNYVITE

-1650 KLNGEIVGTYVTDK
+1650 KMNGEIVGTYVTDK

-1719 IHKIDSVTKKGIQGV
+1719 IHKIDSVTRKGIQGV

>member
-27 AFAASS
+27 AFAAPSGS
-33 ENMPSEITL
+33 MPSEITL
-42 KKSDYFL
+42 QKSDYFL

-60 SFDKPLYLHI
+60 SFGEPLYLHI
-70 INMNVGGKTKVGF
+70 INMNVGGETKIGF

-125 YMTDA
+125 YQTDA
-130 YKAKFGSQLW
+130 YKEKWGGELW
-140 TDQNMIRYHNAWIQA
+140 TDQNLIRYHNAWIQA

-173 QRVAIA
+173 QKVAIA

-205 TFYEKGCKV
+205 TFYQKGEKV
-214 IDNPDCWPDVD
+214 LDNTDCWPDVD
-225 VTLYHYI
+225 VTLYRYI

-252 IMVATPRGEPTI
+252 VMVATPKKSDIPS
-264 DDYQIVVKKVDSSN
+264 DKYQIVVKKVDSSN
-278 PTKGLPGATFSLTMV
+278 PTKGLAGATFSLEMV
-293 GSDDPSFPMTG
+293 GSDDPKFPMTG

-315 PLKAGTYQ
+315 NLKAGTYQ

-341 TVTLPMNG
+341 AVTLPTNG

-354 VTATDTPITT
+354 VTALDTPITLA
-364 SSGSIRKVDKDIP
+364 SGSIRKVDKDRP

-391 DNNFKYEGQTVA
+391 DNNFTYEGQTVE

-417 GSYIAEEIGAPEGYI
+417 GSYVAEEIGAPEGYI

-443 WDKKSDVTLV
+443 WDKKNEVKLV

-575 SIDGTYHETLTTDGA
+575 SIDGTYHEALTTDGA

-677 QGKLTVPNLEPGIY
+677 QGKLTVPNLDPGIY

-703 LDKTPHEFQVNAGK
+703 LDKTPHEFQVNAGV
-717 TEVGIDV
+717 TNVGIDV

-791 RFTEVEAPEGYQLD
+791 RFTEVEAPAGYQLD

-849 FQLRYLDGTSGT
+849 FQLRYLGGTSGT

-936 KNPTKVL
+936 KHPTKVL

-978 EPEKTIIVTEVEAPA
+978 EPEKTIIVTEIEAPA

-1051 VGADGNIHNNLTIES
+1051 VGADGNIHNDLTIES

-1127 NPSTCSLLIKKVCSI
+1127 NP
-1142 NTDKMLEGAVFD
+1142 
-1154 VRYADGS
+1154 
-1161 VVGDSNG
+1161 
-1168 VYETGADGTILI
+1168 
-1180 TGLEAN
+1180 
-1186 KAIIV
+1186 
-1191 TETKAP
+1191 
-1197 NGFAIDTKPQTVTTI
+1197 
-1212 AGKVVQ
+1212 
-1218 LTFANAPYGKLV
+1218 
-1230 IEKRDA
+1230 
-1236 ETNNLLPG
+1236 
-1244 AEFRVTTAAGC
+1244 
-1255 EVGQNGVI
+1255 
-1263 GDTTLTSNGIFRT
+1263 
-1276 DADGKITISN
+1276 
-1286 LRPGNYIITE
+1286 
-1296 IKAPDGY
+1296 
-1303 LIDDPTRNVTVTAG
+1303 
-1317 DTQTIVFK
+1317 
-1325 NHSTCSL
+1325 STCSL

-1487 GSYVITE
+1487 GNYVITE

-1630 IVKVDSESGK
+1630 IVKVDSASGK

-1650 KLNGEIVGTYVTDK
+1650 KMNGEIVGTYVTDK

-1719 IHKIDSVTKKGIQGV
+1719 IHKIDSVTRKGIQGV

>member
-1 MRTKIGTRLLSLFL
+1 MRQKIGTRLLSLFL

-27 AFAASS
+27 AFAAPSGS
-33 ENMPSEITL
+33 MPSEITL
-42 KKSDYFL
+42 QKSDYFL

-60 SFDKPLYLHI
+60 SFGEPLYLHI
-70 INMNVGGKTKVGF
+70 INMNVGGKTKIGF

-125 YMTDA
+125 YQTDA
-130 YKAKFGSQLW
+130 YKEKWGGELW
-140 TDQNMIRYHNAWIQA
+140 TDQNLIRYHNAWIQA

-173 QRVAIA
+173 QKVAIA

-205 TFYEKGCKV
+205 TFYQKGEKV
-214 IDNPDCWPDVD
+214 LDNTDCWPDVD

-252 IMVATPRGEPTI
+252 IMVATPSIPTAES
-264 DDYQIVVKKVDSSN
+264 YQIVVKKVDSSN
-278 PTKGLPGATFSLTMV
+278 PTKGLSGATFSLTMV
-293 GSDDPSFPMTG
+293 GSTKTLTG

-315 PLKAGTYQ
+315 NLKAGTYQ
-323 VTETEA
+323 VTETKA
-329 PEGYQIDNPGPY
+329 PDGYQIDNPGPY
-341 TVTLPMNG
+341 TVTLPTNG

-354 VTATDTPITT
+354 VTALDTPITLA
-364 SSGSIRKVDKDIP
+364 SGSIRKVDKDRP

-391 DNNFKYEGQTVA
+391 DNNFTYEGQTVE

-417 GSYIAEEIGAPEGYI
+417 GSYVAEEIGAPEGYI

-443 WDKKSDVTLV
+443 WDKKNEVKLV

-575 SIDGTYHETLTTDGA
+575 SIDGTYHEALTTDGA

-703 LDKTPHEFQVNAGK
+703 LDKTPHEFQVNAGV
-717 TEVGIDV
+717 TNVGIDV

-791 RFTEVEAPEGYQLD
+791 RFTEVEAPAGYQLD

-849 FQLRYLDGTSGT
+849 FQLRYLGGTSGT
-861 GGTVIGE
+861 GGTAIGE

-978 EPEKTIIVTEVEAPA
+978 EPKKTIIVTEIEAPA

-1051 VGADGNIHNNLTIES
+1051 VGADGNIHNDLTIES

-1127 NPSTCSLLIKKVCSI
+1127 NP
-1142 NTDKMLEGAVFD
+1142 
-1154 VRYADGS
+1154 
-1161 VVGDSNG
+1161 
-1168 VYETGADGTILI
+1168 
-1180 TGLEAN
+1180 
-1186 KAIIV
+1186 
-1191 TETKAP
+1191 
-1197 NGFAIDTKPQTVTTI
+1197 
-1212 AGKVVQ
+1212 
-1218 LTFANAPYGKLV
+1218 
-1230 IEKRDA
+1230 
-1236 ETNNLLPG
+1236 
-1244 AEFRVTTAAGC
+1244 
-1255 EVGQNGVI
+1255 
-1263 GDTTLTSNGIFRT
+1263 
-1276 DADGKITISN
+1276 
-1286 LRPGNYIITE
+1286 
-1296 IKAPDGY
+1296 
-1303 LIDDPTRNVTVTAG
+1303 
-1317 DTQTIVFK
+1317 
-1325 NHSTCSL
+1325 STCSL

-1487 GSYVITE
+1487 GNYIITE

-1650 KLNGEIVGTYVTDK
+1650 KMNGEIVGTYVTDK

-1719 IHKIDSVTKKGIQGV
+1719 IHKIDSVTRKGIQGV

-2078 AKPAAPKSPKLPRTG
+2078 AKPAALKSPKLPRTG

>member
-27 AFAASS
+27 AFAAPSGS
-33 ENMPSEITL
+33 MPSEITL
-42 KKSDYFL
+42 QKSDYFL

-60 SFDKPLYLHI
+60 SFGEPLCLHI
-70 INMNVGGKTKVGF
+70 INMNVGGETKIGF

-125 YMTDA
+125 YQTDA
-130 YKAKFGSQLW
+130 YKEKWGGELW
-140 TDQNMIRYHNAWIQA
+140 TDQNLIRYHNAWIQA

-173 QRVAIA
+173 QKVAIA

-205 TFYEKGCKV
+205 TFYQKGEKV
-214 IDNPDCWPDVD
+214 LDNTDCWPDVD
-225 VTLYHYI
+225 VTLYRYI

-252 IMVATPRGEPTI
+252 VMVATPKKSDIPS
-264 DDYQIVVKKVDSSN
+264 DKYQIVVKKVDSSN
-278 PTKGLPGATFSLTMV
+278 PTKGLAGATFSLEMV
-293 GSDDPSFPMTG
+293 GSDDPKFPMTG

-315 PLKAGTYQ
+315 NLKAGTYQ

-341 TVTLPMNG
+341 AVTLPTNG

-354 VTATDTPITT
+354 VTALDTPITLA
-364 SSGSIRKVDKDIP
+364 SGSIRKVDKDRP

-391 DNNFKYEGQTVA
+391 DNNFTYEGQTVE

-417 GSYIAEEIGAPEGYI
+417 GSYVAEEIGAPEGYI

-443 WDKKSDVTLV
+443 WDKKNEVKLV

-562 TKEPVANCTFDIR
+562 TKKPVANCTFDIR

-624 LTAGGTFTLTFE
+624 LTAGGTFTRTFE

-703 LDKTPHEFQVNAGK
+703 LDKTPHEFQVNAGV
-717 TEVGIDV
+717 TNVGIDV

-791 RFTEVEAPEGYQLD
+791 RFTEVEAPAGYQLD

-849 FQLRYLDGTSGT
+849 FQLRYLGGTSGT

-880 GLKAGTYIVEE
+880 SLKAGTYIVEE

-936 KNPTKVL
+936 KHPTKVL

-978 EPEKTIIVTEVEAPA
+978 EPEKTIIVTEIEAPA

-1051 VGADGNIHNNLTIES
+1051 VGADGNIHNDLTIES

-1127 NPSTCSLLIKKVCSI
+1127 NP
-1142 NTDKMLEGAVFD
+1142 
-1154 VRYADGS
+1154 
-1161 VVGDSNG
+1161 
-1168 VYETGADGTILI
+1168 
-1180 TGLEAN
+1180 
-1186 KAIIV
+1186 
-1191 TETKAP
+1191 
-1197 NGFAIDTKPQTVTTI
+1197 
-1212 AGKVVQ
+1212 
-1218 LTFANAPYGKLV
+1218 
-1230 IEKRDA
+1230 
-1236 ETNNLLPG
+1236 
-1244 AEFRVTTAAGC
+1244 
-1255 EVGQNGVI
+1255 
-1263 GDTTLTSNGIFRT
+1263 
-1276 DADGKITISN
+1276 
-1286 LRPGNYIITE
+1286 
-1296 IKAPDGY
+1296 
-1303 LIDDPTRNVTVTAG
+1303 
-1317 DTQTIVFK
+1317 
-1325 NHSTCSL
+1325 STCSL

-1487 GSYVITE
+1487 GNYVITE

-1650 KLNGEIVGTYVTDK
+1650 KMNGEIVGTYVTDK

-1719 IHKIDSVTKKGIQGV
+1719 IHKIDSVTRKGIQGV

>member
-27 AFAASS
+27 AFAAPSGS
-33 ENMPSEITL
+33 MPSEITL
-42 KKSDYFL
+42 QKSDYFL

-60 SFDKPLYLHI
+60 SFGEPLYLHI
-70 INMNVGGKTKVGF
+70 INMNVGGKTNVGF

-125 YMTDA
+125 YQTDA
-130 YKAKFGSQLW
+130 YKEKWGGELW
-140 TDQNMIRYHNAWIQA
+140 TDQNLIRYHNAWIQA

-173 QRVAIA
+173 QKVAIA

-205 TFYEKGCKV
+205 TFYQKGEKV
-214 IDNPDCWPDVD
+214 LDNTDCWPDVD

-252 IMVATPRGEPTI
+252 IMVATPSIPTAES
-264 DDYQIVVKKVDSSN
+264 YQIVVKKVDSSN
-278 PTKGLPGATFSLTMV
+278 PTKGLSGATFSLTMV
-293 GSDDPSFPMTG
+293 GSTKTLTG

-315 PLKAGTYQ
+315 NLKAGTYQ

-341 TVTLPMNG
+341 AVTLPTNG
-349 QKTVT
+349 QNTVT
-354 VTATDTPITT
+354 VTALDTPITLA
-364 SSGSIRKVDKDIP
+364 SGSIRKVDKDRP

-391 DNNFKYEGQTVA
+391 DNNFTYEGQTVE

-417 GSYIAEEIGAPEGYI
+417 GSYVAEEIGAPEGYI

-443 WDKKSDVTLV
+443 WDKKNEVKLV

-562 TKEPVANCTFDIR
+562 TKKPVANCTFDIR

-703 LDKTPHEFQVNAGK
+703 LDKTPHEFQVNAGV
-717 TEVGIDV
+717 TNVGIDV

-791 RFTEVEAPEGYQLD
+791 RFTEVEAPAGYQLD

-849 FQLRYLDGTSGT
+849 FQLRYLGGTSGT

-978 EPEKTIIVTEVEAPA
+978 EPEKTIIVTEIEAPA

-1051 VGADGNIHNNLTIES
+1051 VGADGNIHNDLTIES

-1127 NPSTCSLLIKKVCSI
+1127 NP
-1142 NTDKMLEGAVFD
+1142 
-1154 VRYADGS
+1154 
-1161 VVGDSNG
+1161 
-1168 VYETGADGTILI
+1168 
-1180 TGLEAN
+1180 
-1186 KAIIV
+1186 
-1191 TETKAP
+1191 
-1197 NGFAIDTKPQTVTTI
+1197 
-1212 AGKVVQ
+1212 
-1218 LTFANAPYGKLV
+1218 
-1230 IEKRDA
+1230 
-1236 ETNNLLPG
+1236 
-1244 AEFRVTTAAGC
+1244 
-1255 EVGQNGVI
+1255 
-1263 GDTTLTSNGIFRT
+1263 
-1276 DADGKITISN
+1276 
-1286 LRPGNYIITE
+1286 
-1296 IKAPDGY
+1296 
-1303 LIDDPTRNVTVTAG
+1303 
-1317 DTQTIVFK
+1317 
-1325 NHSTCSL
+1325 STCSL

-1487 GSYVITE
+1487 GNYIITE

-1650 KLNGEIVGTYVTDK
+1650 KMNGEIVGTYVTDK

-1719 IHKIDSVTKKGIQGV
+1719 IHKIDSVTRKGIQGV

-1914 YAQTMNNN
+1914 YTQTMNNN
-1922 VMRWTVSGVRND
+1922 IMRWTVSGVRND

>member
-27 AFAASS
+27 AFAAPSGS
-33 ENMPSEITL
+33 MPSEITL
-42 KKSDYFL
+42 QKSDYFL

-60 SFDKPLYLHI
+60 SFGEPLYLHI
-70 INMNVGGKTKVGF
+70 INMNVGGKTNVGF

-125 YMTDA
+125 YQTDA
-130 YKAKFGSQLW
+130 YKEKWGGALW

-173 QRVAIA
+173 QKVAIA

-205 TFYEKGCKV
+205 TFYQKGEKV
-214 IDNPDCWPDVD
+214 LDNTDCWPDVD

-232 GGNATSPDGKKHYTN
+232 GGDATSPDGKKHYTN

-252 IMVATPRGEPTI
+252 IMVATPKKSDIPS
-264 DDYQIVVKKVDSSN
+264 DKYQIVVKKVDSSN
-278 PTKGLPGATFSLTMV
+278 PTKGLAGATFSLKMV
-293 GSDDPSFPMTG
+293 GSDDPKFPMTG

-315 PLKAGTYQ
+315 NLKAGTYQ

-341 TVTLPMNG
+341 AVTLPTNG
-349 QKTVT
+349 QNTVT
-354 VTATDTPITT
+354 VTALDTPITLA
-364 SSGSIRKVDKDIP
+364 SGSIRKVDKDRP

-391 DNNFKYEGQTVA
+391 DNNFTYEGQTVE

-417 GSYIAEEIGAPEGYI
+417 GSYVAEEIGAPEGYI

-443 WDKKSDVTLV
+443 WDKKNEVKLV

-575 SIDGTYHETLTTDGA
+575 SIDGTYHEALTTDGA

-703 LDKTPHEFQVNAGK
+703 LDKTPHEFQVNAGV
-717 TEVGIDV
+717 TNVGIDV

-791 RFTEVEAPEGYQLD
+791 RFTEVEAPAGYQLD

-849 FQLRYLDGTSGT
+849 FQLRYLGGTSGT

-880 GLKAGTYIVEE
+880 SLKAGTYIVEE

-936 KNPTKVL
+936 KHPTKVL

-978 EPEKTIIVTEVEAPA
+978 EPEKTIIVTEIEAPA

-1051 VGADGNIHNNLTIES
+1051 VGADGNIHNDLTIES

-1127 NPSTCSLLIKKVCSI
+1127 NP
-1142 NTDKMLEGAVFD
+1142 
-1154 VRYADGS
+1154 
-1161 VVGDSNG
+1161 
-1168 VYETGADGTILI
+1168 
-1180 TGLEAN
+1180 
-1186 KAIIV
+1186 
-1191 TETKAP
+1191 
-1197 NGFAIDTKPQTVTTI
+1197 
-1212 AGKVVQ
+1212 
-1218 LTFANAPYGKLV
+1218 
-1230 IEKRDA
+1230 
-1236 ETNNLLPG
+1236 
-1244 AEFRVTTAAGC
+1244 
-1255 EVGQNGVI
+1255 
-1263 GDTTLTSNGIFRT
+1263 
-1276 DADGKITISN
+1276 
-1286 LRPGNYIITE
+1286 
-1296 IKAPDGY
+1296 
-1303 LIDDPTRNVTVTAG
+1303 
-1317 DTQTIVFK
+1317 
-1325 NHSTCSL
+1325 STCSL

-1487 GSYVITE
+1487 GNYVITE

-1650 KLNGEIVGTYVTDK
+1650 KMNGEIVGTYVTDK

-1719 IHKIDSVTKKGIQGV
+1719 IHKIDSVTRKGIQGV

>member
-27 AFAASS
+27 AFAAPSGS
-33 ENMPSEITL
+33 MPSEITL
-42 KKSDYFL
+42 QKSDYFL

-60 SFDKPLYLHI
+60 SFGEPLYLHI
-70 INMNVGGKTKVGF
+70 INMNVGGETKIGF

-125 YMTDA
+125 YQTDA
-130 YKAKFGSQLW
+130 YKEKWGGELW
-140 TDQNMIRYHNAWIQA
+140 TDQNLIRYHNAWIQA

-173 QRVAIA
+173 QKVAIA

-205 TFYEKGCKV
+205 TFYQKGEKV
-214 IDNPDCWPDVD
+214 LDNTDCWPDVD
-225 VTLYHYI
+225 VTLYRYI

-252 IMVATPRGEPTI
+252 VMVATPKKSDIPS
-264 DDYQIVVKKVDSSN
+264 DKYQIVVKKVDSSN
-278 PTKGLPGATFSLTMV
+278 PTKGLAGATFSLEMV
-293 GSDDPSFPMTG
+293 GSDDPKFPMTG

-315 PLKAGTYQ
+315 NLKAGTYQ

-341 TVTLPMNG
+341 AVTLPTNG

-354 VTATDTPITT
+354 VTALDTPITLA
-364 SSGSIRKVDKDIP
+364 SGSIRKVDKDRP

-391 DNNFKYEGQTVA
+391 DNNFTYEGQTVE

-417 GSYIAEEIGAPEGYI
+417 GSYVAEEIGAPEGYI

-443 WDKKSDVTLV
+443 WDKKNEVKLV

-575 SIDGTYHETLTTDGA
+575 SIDGTYHETLTTDGT

-611 KGYNLNPEKQTVE
+611 QGYNLNPEKQTVE

-703 LDKTPHEFQVNAGK
+703 LDKTPHEFQVNAGV
-717 TEVGIDV
+717 TNVGIDV

-743 GVEGAKFEIF
+743 GVKDAKFEIF

-791 RFTEVEAPEGYQLD
+791 RFTEVEAPAGYQLD

-849 FQLRYLDGTSGT
+849 FQLRYLGGTSGT

-880 GLKAGTYIVEE
+880 SLKAGTYIVEE

-936 KNPTKVL
+936 KHPTKVL

-978 EPEKTIIVTEVEAPA
+978 EPEKTIIVTEIEAPA

-1035 LLPGAEF
+1035 LLSGAEF

-1051 VGADGNIHNNLTIES
+1051 VGADGNIHNDLTIES

-1127 NPSTCSLLIKKVCSI
+1127 NP
-1142 NTDKMLEGAVFD
+1142 
-1154 VRYADGS
+1154 
-1161 VVGDSNG
+1161 
-1168 VYETGADGTILI
+1168 
-1180 TGLEAN
+1180 
-1186 KAIIV
+1186 
-1191 TETKAP
+1191 
-1197 NGFAIDTKPQTVTTI
+1197 
-1212 AGKVVQ
+1212 
-1218 LTFANAPYGKLV
+1218 
-1230 IEKRDA
+1230 
-1236 ETNNLLPG
+1236 
-1244 AEFRVTTAAGC
+1244 
-1255 EVGQNGVI
+1255 
-1263 GDTTLTSNGIFRT
+1263 
-1276 DADGKITISN
+1276 
-1286 LRPGNYIITE
+1286 
-1296 IKAPDGY
+1296 
-1303 LIDDPTRNVTVTAG
+1303 
-1317 DTQTIVFK
+1317 
-1325 NHSTCSL
+1325 STCSL

-1487 GSYVITE
+1487 GNYVITE

-1650 KLNGEIVGTYVTDK
+1650 KMNGEIVGTYVTDK

-1719 IHKIDSVTKKGIQGV
+1719 IHKIDSVTRKGIQGV

>member
-27 AFAASS
+27 AFAAPSGS
-33 ENMPSEITL
+33 MPSEITL
-42 KKSDYFL
+42 QKSDYFL

-60 SFDKPLYLHI
+60 SFGEPLYLHI
-70 INMNVGGKTKVGF
+70 INMNVGGETKIGF

-97 KKWGNPEPVTNSF
+97 KKWANPEPVTNSF

-125 YMTDA
+125 YQTDA
-130 YKAKFGSQLW
+130 YKEKWGGELW
-140 TDQNMIRYHNAWIQA
+140 TDQNLIRYHNAWIQA
-155 LCWRALGQGAAI
+155 LCWRALGQGTAI

-173 QRVAIA
+173 QKVAIA

-205 TFYEKGCKV
+205 TFYQKGEKV
-214 IDNPDCWPDVD
+214 LDNTDCWPDVD

-252 IMVATPRGEPTI
+252 IMVATPKPPTAE
-264 DDYQIVVKKVDSSN
+264 DYQIVVKKVDSSN
-278 PTKGLPGATFSLTMV
+278 PTKGLAGAAFSLEMV
-293 GSDDPSFPMTG
+293 GSDDPMFPMTG

-315 PLKAGTYQ
+315 KLKAGTYQ
-323 VTETEA
+323 VTETKA
-329 PEGYQIDNPGPY
+329 PDGYQIDNPGPY
-341 TVTLPMNG
+341 TVTLPTNG

-354 VTATDTPITT
+354 VTALDTPITLA
-364 SSGSIRKVDKDIP
+364 SGSIRKVDKDRP

-391 DNNFKYEGQTVA
+391 DNNFTYEGQTVE

-417 GSYIAEEIGAPEGYI
+417 GSYVAEEIGAPEGYI

-443 WDKKSDVTLV
+443 WDKKNEVKLV

-562 TKEPVANCTFDIR
+562 TKKPVANCTFDIR

-703 LDKTPHEFQVNAGK
+703 LDKTPHEFQVNAGV
-717 TEVGIDV
+717 TNVGIDV

-791 RFTEVEAPEGYQLD
+791 RFTEVEAPAGYQLD

-849 FQLRYLDGTSGT
+849 FQLRYLGGTSGT

-936 KNPTKVL
+936 KHPTKVL

-978 EPEKTIIVTEVEAPA
+978 EPEKTIIVTEIEAPA

-1127 NPSTCSLLIKKVCSI
+1127 NP
-1142 NTDKMLEGAVFD
+1142 
-1154 VRYADGS
+1154 
-1161 VVGDSNG
+1161 
-1168 VYETGADGTILI
+1168 
-1180 TGLEAN
+1180 
-1186 KAIIV
+1186 
-1191 TETKAP
+1191 
-1197 NGFAIDTKPQTVTTI
+1197 
-1212 AGKVVQ
+1212 
-1218 LTFANAPYGKLV
+1218 
-1230 IEKRDA
+1230 
-1236 ETNNLLPG
+1236 
-1244 AEFRVTTAAGC
+1244 
-1255 EVGQNGVI
+1255 
-1263 GDTTLTSNGIFRT
+1263 
-1276 DADGKITISN
+1276 
-1286 LRPGNYIITE
+1286 
-1296 IKAPDGY
+1296 
-1303 LIDDPTRNVTVTAG
+1303 
-1317 DTQTIVFK
+1317 
-1325 NHSTCSL
+1325 STCSL

-1487 GSYVITE
+1487 GNYVITE

-1650 KLNGEIVGTYVTDK
+1650 KMNGEIVGTYVTDK

-1719 IHKIDSVTKKGIQGV
+1719 IHKIDSVTRKGIQGV

-2065 ARWTTSVYSHYVP
+2065 ARWTTSIYSHYVP

>member
-1 MRTKIGTRLLSLFL
+1 MRQKIGTRLLSLFL

-27 AFAASS
+27 AFAAPSGS
-33 ENMPSEITL
+33 MPSEITL
-42 KKSDYFL
+42 QKSDYFL

-60 SFDKPLYLHI
+60 SFGEPLYLHI

-125 YMTDA
+125 YQTDA
-130 YKAKFGSQLW
+130 YKEKWGGELW
-140 TDQNMIRYHNAWIQA
+140 TDQNLIRYHNAWIQA

-173 QRVAIA
+173 QKVAIA

-205 TFYEKGCKV
+205 TFYQKGEKV
-214 IDNPDCWPDVD
+214 LDNTDCWPNVD

-252 IMVATPRGEPTI
+252 IMVATPSIPTAES
-264 DDYQIVVKKVDSSN
+264 YQIVVKKVDSSN
-278 PTKGLPGATFSLTMV
+278 PTKGLSGATFSLTMV
-293 GSDDPSFPMTG
+293 GSTKTLTG

-315 PLKAGTYQ
+315 NLKAGTYQ

-341 TVTLPMNG
+341 AVTLPTNG

-354 VTATDTPITT
+354 VTALDTPITLA
-364 SSGSIRKVDKDIP
+364 SGSIRKVDKDRP

-391 DNNFKYEGQTVA
+391 DNNFTYEGQTVE

-417 GSYIAEEIGAPEGYI
+417 GSYVAEEIGAPEGYI

-443 WDKKSDVTLV
+443 WDKKNEVKLV

-562 TKEPVANCTFDIR
+562 TKKPVANCTFDIR

-703 LDKTPHEFQVNAGK
+703 LDKTPHEFQVNAGV
-717 TEVGIDV
+717 TNVGIDV

-791 RFTEVEAPEGYQLD
+791 RFTEVEAPAGYQLD

-849 FQLRYLDGTSGT
+849 FQLRYLGGTSGT
-861 GGTVIGE
+861 GGTAIGE

-978 EPEKTIIVTEVEAPA
+978 EPKKTIIVTEIEAPA

-1051 VGADGNIHNNLTIES
+1051 VGADGNIHNDLTIES

-1127 NPSTCSLLIKKVCSI
+1127 NP
-1142 NTDKMLEGAVFD
+1142 
-1154 VRYADGS
+1154 
-1161 VVGDSNG
+1161 
-1168 VYETGADGTILI
+1168 
-1180 TGLEAN
+1180 
-1186 KAIIV
+1186 
-1191 TETKAP
+1191 
-1197 NGFAIDTKPQTVTTI
+1197 
-1212 AGKVVQ
+1212 
-1218 LTFANAPYGKLV
+1218 
-1230 IEKRDA
+1230 
-1236 ETNNLLPG
+1236 
-1244 AEFRVTTAAGC
+1244 
-1255 EVGQNGVI
+1255 
-1263 GDTTLTSNGIFRT
+1263 
-1276 DADGKITISN
+1276 
-1286 LRPGNYIITE
+1286 
-1296 IKAPDGY
+1296 
-1303 LIDDPTRNVTVTAG
+1303 
-1317 DTQTIVFK
+1317 
-1325 NHSTCSL
+1325 STCSL

-1487 GSYVITE
+1487 GNYIITE

-1650 KLNGEIVGTYVTDK
+1650 KMNGEIVGTYVTDK

-1719 IHKIDSVTKKGIQGV
+1719 IHKIDSVTRKGIQGV

>member
-33 ENMPSEITL
+33 ESMPSEITL

-70 INMNVGGKTKVGF
+70 INMNVGGETKVGF

-125 YMTDA
+125 YQTDA
-130 YKAKFGSQLW
+130 YKEKWGGALW

-173 QRVAIA
+173 QKVAIA

-205 TFYEKGCKV
+205 TFYQKGEKV
-214 IDNPDCWPDVD
+214 LDNTDCWPDVD

-252 IMVATPRGEPTI
+252 IMVATPKEPTSEK
-264 DDYQIVVKKVDSSN
+264 YQIVVKKVDSSN
-278 PTKGLPGATFSLTMV
+278 PTKGLAGAEFSLEMV
-293 GSDDPSFPMTG
+293 GSDDPKFPMTG
-304 VTGQDGTYTFK
+304 VTGQNGTLTFTN
-315 PLKAGTYQ
+315 LKAGTYQ
-323 VTETEA
+323 VTETKA
-329 PEGYQIDNPGPY
+329 PEDYQIDNPGPY
-341 TVTLPMNG
+341 TVTLPTNG

-354 VTATDTPITT
+354 VTATDTPITIA
-364 SSGSIRKVDKDIP
+364 SGSIRKVDKDRP

-391 DNNFKYEGQTVA
+391 DNNFTYEGQTVE

-417 GSYIAEEIGAPEGYI
+417 GSYVAEEIGAPEGYI

-443 WDKKSDVTLV
+443 WDKKNEVKLV

-555 IVKIDSV
+555 IVKINSV

-703 LDKTPHEFQVNAGK
+703 LDKTPHEFQVNAGV
-717 TEVGIDV
+717 TNVGIDV

-791 RFTEVEAPEGYQLD
+791 RFTEVEAPAGYQLD

-849 FQLRYLDGTSGT
+849 FQLRYLGGTSGT

-880 GLKAGTYIVEE
+880 SLKAGTYIVEE

-936 KNPTKVL
+936 KHPTKVL

-978 EPEKTIIVTEVEAPA
+978 EPEKTIIVTEIEAPA

-1051 VGADGNIHNNLTIES
+1051 VGADGNIHNDLTIES

-1127 NPSTCSLLIKKVCSI
+1127 NP
-1142 NTDKMLEGAVFD
+1142 
-1154 VRYADGS
+1154 
-1161 VVGDSNG
+1161 
-1168 VYETGADGTILI
+1168 
-1180 TGLEAN
+1180 
-1186 KAIIV
+1186 
-1191 TETKAP
+1191 
-1197 NGFAIDTKPQTVTTI
+1197 
-1212 AGKVVQ
+1212 
-1218 LTFANAPYGKLV
+1218 
-1230 IEKRDA
+1230 
-1236 ETNNLLPG
+1236 
-1244 AEFRVTTAAGC
+1244 
-1255 EVGQNGVI
+1255 
-1263 GDTTLTSNGIFRT
+1263 
-1276 DADGKITISN
+1276 
-1286 LRPGNYIITE
+1286 
-1296 IKAPDGY
+1296 
-1303 LIDDPTRNVTVTAG
+1303 
-1317 DTQTIVFK
+1317 
-1325 NHSTCSL
+1325 STCSL

-1466 TSNGIFTTGADGK
+1466 TSTGSFTTGADGK

-1487 GSYVITE
+1487 GNYIITE

-1569 LYTTD
+1569 LYTKD

-1650 KLNGEIVGTYVTDK
+1650 KMNGEIVGTYVTDK

-1719 IHKIDSVTKKGIQGV
+1719 IHKIDSVTRKGIQGV

>member
-27 AFAASS
+27 AFAAPSGS
-33 ENMPSEITL
+33 MPSEITL
-42 KKSDYFL
+42 QKSDYFL

-60 SFDKPLYLHI
+60 SFGEPLYLHI
-70 INMNVGGKTKVGF
+70 INMNVGGKTQVGF

-125 YMTDA
+125 YQTDA
-130 YKAKFGSQLW
+130 YKEKWGGELW
-140 TDQNMIRYHNAWIQA
+140 TDQNLIRYHNAWIQA

-173 QRVAIA
+173 QKVAIA

-205 TFYEKGCKV
+205 TFYQKGEKV
-214 IDNPDCWPDVD
+214 LDNTDCWPDVD
-225 VTLYHYI
+225 VTLYRYI

-252 IMVATPRGEPTI
+252 VMVATPKKEPTGDTYRI
-264 DDYQIVVKKVDSSN
+264 IVKKVDSSN
-278 PTKGLPGATFSLTMV
+278 PTKGLAGATFSLEMV
-293 GSDDPSFPMTG
+293 GSDGPSFPKTG
-304 VTGQDGTYTFK
+304 VTGQDGTYIFDR
-315 PLKAGTYQ
+315 LEAGTYK

-341 TVTLPMNG
+341 AVTLPTNG
-349 QKTVT
+349 QNTVT
-354 VTATDTPITT
+354 VTALDTPITLA
-364 SSGSIRKVDKDIP
+364 SGSIRKVDKDRP

-391 DNNFKYEGQTVA
+391 DNNFTYEGQTVE

-417 GSYIAEEIGAPEGYI
+417 GSYVAEEIGAPEGYI

-443 WDKKSDVTLV
+443 WDKKNEVKLV

-691 VAVETDCPDDYI
+691 VAVEMDCPDDYI
-703 LDKTPHEFQVNAGK
+703 LDKTPHEFQVNAGL
-717 TEVGIDV
+717 TNVGIDV

-791 RFTEVEAPEGYQLD
+791 RFTEVEAPAGYQLD

-849 FQLRYLDGTSGT
+849 FQLRYLGGTSGT

-936 KNPTKVL
+936 KHPTKVL

-978 EPEKTIIVTEVEAPA
+978 EPKKTIIVTEIEAPA

-1051 VGADGNIHNNLTIES
+1051 VGADGNIHNDLTIES

-1078 GDGRIIIKGLTPGNY
+1078 GDGRIIIKGLTPGHY

-1127 NPSTCSLLIKKVCSI
+1127 NP
-1142 NTDKMLEGAVFD
+1142 
-1154 VRYADGS
+1154 
-1161 VVGDSNG
+1161 
-1168 VYETGADGTILI
+1168 
-1180 TGLEAN
+1180 
-1186 KAIIV
+1186 
-1191 TETKAP
+1191 
-1197 NGFAIDTKPQTVTTI
+1197 
-1212 AGKVVQ
+1212 
-1218 LTFANAPYGKLV
+1218 
-1230 IEKRDA
+1230 
-1236 ETNNLLPG
+1236 
-1244 AEFRVTTAAGC
+1244 
-1255 EVGQNGVI
+1255 
-1263 GDTTLTSNGIFRT
+1263 
-1276 DADGKITISN
+1276 
-1286 LRPGNYIITE
+1286 
-1296 IKAPDGY
+1296 
-1303 LIDDPTRNVTVTAG
+1303 
-1317 DTQTIVFK
+1317 
-1325 NHSTCSL
+1325 STCSL

-1487 GSYVITE
+1487 GNYIITE

-1650 KLNGEIVGTYVTDK
+1650 KMNGEIVGTYVTDK

-1719 IHKIDSVTKKGIQGV
+1719 IHKIDSVTRKGIQGV

>member
-1 MRTKIGTRLLSLFL
+1 MRQKIGTRLLSLFL

-27 AFAASS
+27 AFAAPSGS
-33 ENMPSEITL
+33 MPSEITL
-42 KKSDYFL
+42 QKSDYFL
-49 DTDGSKTYNSP
+49 DTDGSKTYSSP
-60 SFDKPLYLHI
+60 SFGEPLYLHI

-125 YMTDA
+125 YQTDA
-130 YKAKFGSQLW
+130 YKEKWGGELW
-140 TDQNMIRYHNAWIQA
+140 TDQNLIRYHNAWIQA

-173 QRVAIA
+173 QKVAIA

-205 TFYEKGCKV
+205 TFYQKGEKV
-214 IDNPDCWPDVD
+214 LDNTDCWPDVD

-252 IMVATPRGEPTI
+252 IMVATPSIPTAES
-264 DDYQIVVKKVDSSN
+264 YQIVVKKVDSSN
-278 PTKGLPGATFSLTMV
+278 PTKGLSGATFSLTMV
-293 GSDDPSFPMTG
+293 GSTKTLTG

-315 PLKAGTYQ
+315 NLKAGTYQ

-341 TVTLPMNG
+341 AVTLPTNG

-354 VTATDTPITT
+354 VTALDTPITLA
-364 SSGSIRKVDKDIP
+364 SGSIRKVDKDRP

-391 DNNFKYEGQTVA
+391 DNNFTYEGQTVE

-417 GSYIAEEIGAPEGYI
+417 GSYVAEEIGAPEGYI

-443 WDKKSDVTLV
+443 WDKKNEVKLV

-463 LLKKDESNN
+463 LLKKDESNS

-562 TKEPVANCTFDIR
+562 TKKPVANCTFDIR
-575 SIDGTYHETLTTDGA
+575 SIDGIYHETLTTDGA

-703 LDKTPHEFQVNAGK
+703 LDKTPHEFQVNAGV
-717 TEVGIDV
+717 TNVGIDV

-791 RFTEVEAPEGYQLD
+791 RFTEVEAPAGYQLD

-849 FQLRYLDGTSGT
+849 FQLRYLGGTSGT

-936 KNPTKVL
+936 KHPTKVL

-978 EPEKTIIVTEVEAPA
+978 EPEKTIIVTEIEAPA

-1051 VGADGNIHNNLTIES
+1051 VGADGNIHNDLTIES

-1127 NPSTCSLLIKKVCSI
+1127 NP
-1142 NTDKMLEGAVFD
+1142 
-1154 VRYADGS
+1154 
-1161 VVGDSNG
+1161 
-1168 VYETGADGTILI
+1168 
-1180 TGLEAN
+1180 
-1186 KAIIV
+1186 
-1191 TETKAP
+1191 
-1197 NGFAIDTKPQTVTTI
+1197 
-1212 AGKVVQ
+1212 
-1218 LTFANAPYGKLV
+1218 
-1230 IEKRDA
+1230 
-1236 ETNNLLPG
+1236 
-1244 AEFRVTTAAGC
+1244 
-1255 EVGQNGVI
+1255 
-1263 GDTTLTSNGIFRT
+1263 
-1276 DADGKITISN
+1276 
-1286 LRPGNYIITE
+1286 
-1296 IKAPDGY
+1296 
-1303 LIDDPTRNVTVTAG
+1303 
-1317 DTQTIVFK
+1317 
-1325 NHSTCSL
+1325 STCSL

-1487 GSYVITE
+1487 GNYVITE

-1650 KLNGEIVGTYVTDK
+1650 KMNGEIVGTYVTDK

-1719 IHKIDSVTKKGIQGV
+1719 IHKIDSVTRKGIQGV

>member
-1 MRTKIGTRLLSLFL
+1 MRQKIGTRLLSLFL

-27 AFAASS
+27 AFAAPSGS
-33 ENMPSEITL
+33 MPSEITL
-42 KKSDYFL
+42 QKSDYFL

-60 SFDKPLYLHI
+60 SFGEPLYLHI

-125 YMTDA
+125 YQTDA
-130 YKAKFGSQLW
+130 YKEKWGGELW
-140 TDQNMIRYHNAWIQA
+140 TDQNLIRYHNAWIQA

-173 QRVAIA
+173 QKAAIA

-205 TFYEKGCKV
+205 TFYQKGEKV
-214 IDNPDCWPDVD
+214 LDNTDCWPDVD

-252 IMVATPRGEPTI
+252 IMVATPSIPTAES
-264 DDYQIVVKKVDSSN
+264 YQIVVKKVDSSN
-278 PTKGLPGATFSLTMV
+278 PTKGLSGATFSLTMV
-293 GSDDPSFPMTG
+293 GSTKTLTG

-315 PLKAGTYQ
+315 NLKAGTYQ

-341 TVTLPMNG
+341 AVTLPTNG

-354 VTATDTPITT
+354 VTATDTPITLA
-364 SSGSIRKVDKDIP
+364 SGSIRKVDKDRP

-391 DNNFKYEGQTVA
+391 DNNFTYEGQTVE

-417 GSYIAEEIGAPEGYI
+417 GSYVAEEIGAPEGYI

-443 WDKKSDVTLV
+443 WDKKNEVKLV

-555 IVKIDSV
+555 IVKINSV

-703 LDKTPHEFQVNAGK
+703 LDKTPHEFQVNAGV
-717 TEVGIDV
+717 TNVGIDV

-791 RFTEVEAPEGYQLD
+791 RFTEVEAPAGYQLD

-849 FQLRYLDGTSGT
+849 FQLRYLGGTSGT

-978 EPEKTIIVTEVEAPA
+978 EPEKTIIVTEIEAPA

-1051 VGADGNIHNNLTIES
+1051 VGADGNIHNDLTIES

-1127 NPSTCSLLIKKVCSI
+1127 NP
-1142 NTDKMLEGAVFD
+1142 
-1154 VRYADGS
+1154 
-1161 VVGDSNG
+1161 
-1168 VYETGADGTILI
+1168 
-1180 TGLEAN
+1180 
-1186 KAIIV
+1186 
-1191 TETKAP
+1191 
-1197 NGFAIDTKPQTVTTI
+1197 
-1212 AGKVVQ
+1212 
-1218 LTFANAPYGKLV
+1218 
-1230 IEKRDA
+1230 
-1236 ETNNLLPG
+1236 
-1244 AEFRVTTAAGC
+1244 
-1255 EVGQNGVI
+1255 
-1263 GDTTLTSNGIFRT
+1263 
-1276 DADGKITISN
+1276 
-1286 LRPGNYIITE
+1286 
-1296 IKAPDGY
+1296 
-1303 LIDDPTRNVTVTAG
+1303 
-1317 DTQTIVFK
+1317 
-1325 NHSTCSL
+1325 STCSL

-1487 GSYVITE
+1487 GNYIITE

-1650 KLNGEIVGTYVTDK
+1650 KMNGEIVGTYVTDK

-1922 VMRWTVSGVRND
+1922 IMRWTVSGVRND

-1958 VTGTYSTT
+1958 VTGTYSTM

-2065 ARWTTSVYSHYVP
+2065 ARWTTSIYSHYVP
-2078 AKPAAPKSPKLPRTG
+2078 AKPAAPKSPTLPRTG

>member
-1 MRTKIGTRLLSLFL
+1 MRQKIGTRLLSLFL

-27 AFAASS
+27 AFAAPSGS
-33 ENMPSEITL
+33 MPSEITL
-42 KKSDYFL
+42 QKSDYFL

-60 SFDKPLYLHI
+60 SFGEPLYLHI

-125 YMTDA
+125 YQTDA
-130 YKAKFGSQLW
+130 YKEKWGGELW
-140 TDQNMIRYHNAWIQA
+140 TDQNLIRYHNAWIQA

-173 QRVAIA
+173 QKAAIA

-205 TFYEKGCKV
+205 TFYQKGEKV
-214 IDNPDCWPDVD
+214 LDNTDCWPDVD

-252 IMVATPRGEPTI
+252 IMVATPSIPTAES
-264 DDYQIVVKKVDSSN
+264 YQIVVKKVDSSN
-278 PTKGLPGATFSLTMV
+278 PTKGLSGATFSLTMV
-293 GSDDPSFPMTG
+293 GSTKTLTG

-315 PLKAGTYQ
+315 NLKAGTYQ

-341 TVTLPMNG
+341 AVTLPTNG

-354 VTATDTPITT
+354 VTATDTPITLA
-364 SSGSIRKVDKDIP
+364 SGSIRKVDKDRP

-391 DNNFKYEGQTVA
+391 DNNFTYEGQTVE

-417 GSYIAEEIGAPEGYI
+417 GSYVAEEIGAPEGYI

-443 WDKKSDVTLV
+443 WDKKNEVKLV

-703 LDKTPHEFQVNAGK
+703 LDKTPHEFQVNAGV
-717 TEVGIDV
+717 TNVGIDV

-791 RFTEVEAPEGYQLD
+791 RFTEVEAPAGYQLD

-849 FQLRYLDGTSGT
+849 FQLRYLGGTSGT
-861 GGTVIGE
+861 GGTAIGE

-978 EPEKTIIVTEVEAPA
+978 EPKKTIIVTEIEAPA

-1051 VGADGNIHNNLTIES
+1051 VGADGNIHNDLTIES

-1127 NPSTCSLLIKKVCSI
+1127 NP
-1142 NTDKMLEGAVFD
+1142 
-1154 VRYADGS
+1154 
-1161 VVGDSNG
+1161 
-1168 VYETGADGTILI
+1168 
-1180 TGLEAN
+1180 
-1186 KAIIV
+1186 
-1191 TETKAP
+1191 
-1197 NGFAIDTKPQTVTTI
+1197 
-1212 AGKVVQ
+1212 
-1218 LTFANAPYGKLV
+1218 
-1230 IEKRDA
+1230 
-1236 ETNNLLPG
+1236 
-1244 AEFRVTTAAGC
+1244 
-1255 EVGQNGVI
+1255 
-1263 GDTTLTSNGIFRT
+1263 
-1276 DADGKITISN
+1276 
-1286 LRPGNYIITE
+1286 
-1296 IKAPDGY
+1296 
-1303 LIDDPTRNVTVTAG
+1303 
-1317 DTQTIVFK
+1317 
-1325 NHSTCSL
+1325 STCSL

-1487 GSYVITE
+1487 GNYVITE

-1650 KLNGEIVGTYVTDK
+1650 KMNGEIVGTYVTDK

-1719 IHKIDSVTKKGIQGV
+1719 IHKIDSVTRKGIQGV

>member
-27 AFAASS
+27 AFAAPSGS
-33 ENMPSEITL
+33 MPSEITL
-42 KKSDYFL
+42 QKSDYFL

-60 SFDKPLYLHI
+60 SFGEPLYLHI
-70 INMNVGGKTKVGF
+70 INMNVGGKTQVGF

-125 YMTDA
+125 YQTDA
-130 YKAKFGSQLW
+130 YKEKWGGELW
-140 TDQNMIRYHNAWIQA
+140 TDQNLIRYHNAWIQA

-173 QRVAIA
+173 QKVAIA

-205 TFYEKGCKV
+205 TFYQKGEKV
-214 IDNPDCWPDVD
+214 LDNTDCWPDVD
-225 VTLYHYI
+225 VTLYRYI

-252 IMVATPRGEPTI
+252 VMVATPKKEPTGDTYRI
-264 DDYQIVVKKVDSSN
+264 IVKKVDSSN
-278 PTKGLPGATFSLTMV
+278 PTKGLAGATFSLEMV
-293 GSDDPSFPMTG
+293 GSDGPSFPKTG
-304 VTGQDGTYTFK
+304 VTGQDGTYIFDR
-315 PLKAGTYQ
+315 LEAGTYK

-341 TVTLPMNG
+341 AVTLPTNG
-349 QKTVT
+349 QNTVT
-354 VTATDTPITT
+354 VTALDTPITLA
-364 SSGSIRKVDKDIP
+364 SGSIRKVDKDRP

-391 DNNFKYEGQTVA
+391 DNNFTYEGQTVE

-417 GSYIAEEIGAPEGYI
+417 GSYVAEEIGAPEGYI

-443 WDKKSDVTLV
+443 WDKKNEVKLV

-691 VAVETDCPDDYI
+691 VAVEMDCPDDYI
-703 LDKTPHEFQVNAGK
+703 LDKTPHEFQVNAGV
-717 TEVGIDV
+717 TNVGIDV

-791 RFTEVEAPEGYQLD
+791 RFTEVEAPAGYQLD

-849 FQLRYLDGTSGT
+849 FQLRYLGGTSGT

-891 VKPAPGYN
+891 VNPAPGYN

-936 KNPTKVL
+936 KHPTKVL

-978 EPEKTIIVTEVEAPA
+978 EPKKTIIVTEIEAPA

-1051 VGADGNIHNNLTIES
+1051 VGADGNIHNDLTIES

-1078 GDGRIIIKGLTPGNY
+1078 GDGRIIIKGLTPGHY

-1127 NPSTCSLLIKKVCSI
+1127 NP
-1142 NTDKMLEGAVFD
+1142 
-1154 VRYADGS
+1154 
-1161 VVGDSNG
+1161 
-1168 VYETGADGTILI
+1168 
-1180 TGLEAN
+1180 
-1186 KAIIV
+1186 
-1191 TETKAP
+1191 
-1197 NGFAIDTKPQTVTTI
+1197 
-1212 AGKVVQ
+1212 
-1218 LTFANAPYGKLV
+1218 
-1230 IEKRDA
+1230 
-1236 ETNNLLPG
+1236 
-1244 AEFRVTTAAGC
+1244 
-1255 EVGQNGVI
+1255 
-1263 GDTTLTSNGIFRT
+1263 
-1276 DADGKITISN
+1276 
-1286 LRPGNYIITE
+1286 
-1296 IKAPDGY
+1296 
-1303 LIDDPTRNVTVTAG
+1303 
-1317 DTQTIVFK
+1317 
-1325 NHSTCSL
+1325 STCSL

-1487 GSYVITE
+1487 GNYIITE

-1650 KLNGEIVGTYVTDK
+1650 KMNGEIVGTYVTDK

-1719 IHKIDSVTKKGIQGV
+1719 IHKIDSVTRKGIQGV

>member
-849 FQLRYLDGTSGT
+849 FQLRYLGGTSGT

-1078 GDGRIIIKGLTPGNY
+1078 GDGRIIIKGLTPGHY

-1127 NPSTCSLLIKKVCSI
+1127 NP
-1142 NTDKMLEGAVFD
+1142 
-1154 VRYADGS
+1154 
-1161 VVGDSNG
+1161 
-1168 VYETGADGTILI
+1168 
-1180 TGLEAN
+1180 
-1186 KAIIV
+1186 
-1191 TETKAP
+1191 
-1197 NGFAIDTKPQTVTTI
+1197 
-1212 AGKVVQ
+1212 
-1218 LTFANAPYGKLV
+1218 
-1230 IEKRDA
+1230 
-1236 ETNNLLPG
+1236 
-1244 AEFRVTTAAGC
+1244 
-1255 EVGQNGVI
+1255 
-1263 GDTTLTSNGIFRT
+1263 
-1276 DADGKITISN
+1276 
-1286 LRPGNYIITE
+1286 
-1296 IKAPDGY
+1296 
-1303 LIDDPTRNVTVTAG
+1303 
-1317 DTQTIVFK
+1317 
-1325 NHSTCSL
+1325 STCSL

-1487 GSYVITE
+1487 GNYVITE

-1650 KLNGEIVGTYVTDK
+1650 KMNGEIVGTYVTDK

-1719 IHKIDSVTKKGIQGV
+1719 IHKIDSVTRKGIQGV

-1865 YTVKEVQAPANYGL
+1865 YAVKEVQAPANYGL

>member
-27 AFAASS
+27 AFAAPSGS
-33 ENMPSEITL
+33 MPSEITL
-42 KKSDYFL
+42 QKSDYFL

-60 SFDKPLYLHI
+60 SFGEPLYLHI
-70 INMNVGGKTKVGF
+70 INMNVGGETKIGF

-116 YYYCMTDAK
+116 YYYCMTDTK
-125 YMTDA
+125 YQTDA
-130 YKAKFGSQLW
+130 YKEKWGGELW
-140 TDQNMIRYHNAWIQA
+140 TDPNLIRYHNAWIQA

-173 QRVAIA
+173 QKVAIA

-205 TFYEKGCKV
+205 TFYQKGEKV
-214 IDNPDCWPDVD
+214 LDNTDCWPDVD

-247 DNTQA
+247 ENTQA
-252 IMVATPRGEPTI
+252 IMVATPKEPTSEE
-264 DDYQIVVKKVDSSN
+264 YQIVVKKVDSSN
-278 PTKGLPGATFSLTMV
+278 PTKGLAGAEFSLEMV
-293 GSDDPSFPMTG
+293 GSDDPKFPMTG
-304 VTGQDGTYTFK
+304 VTRQNGTYTFRG
-315 PLKAGTYQ
+315 LKAGTYQ
-323 VTETEA
+323 VTETTA
-329 PEGYQIDNPGPY
+329 PDGYQIDNPGPY
-341 TVTLPMNG
+341 TVTLPTNG

-354 VTATDTPITT
+354 VTALDTPITLA
-364 SSGSIRKVDKDIP
+364 SGSIRKVDKDRP

-391 DNNFKYEGQTVA
+391 DNNFTYEGQTVE

-417 GSYIAEEIGAPEGYI
+417 GSYVAEEIGAPEGYI

-443 WDKKSDVTLV
+443 WDKKNEVKLV

-703 LDKTPHEFQVNAGK
+703 LDKTPHEFQVNAGV
-717 TEVGIDV
+717 TNVGIDV

-791 RFTEVEAPEGYQLD
+791 RFTEVEAPAGYQLD

-849 FQLRYLDGTSGT
+849 FQLRYLGGTSGT

-936 KNPTKVL
+936 KHPTKVL

-978 EPEKTIIVTEVEAPA
+978 EPEKTIIVTEIEAPA

-1035 LLPGAEF
+1035 LLSGAEF

-1051 VGADGNIHNNLTIES
+1051 VGADGNIHNDLTIES

-1127 NPSTCSLLIKKVCSI
+1127 NP
-1142 NTDKMLEGAVFD
+1142 
-1154 VRYADGS
+1154 
-1161 VVGDSNG
+1161 
-1168 VYETGADGTILI
+1168 
-1180 TGLEAN
+1180 
-1186 KAIIV
+1186 
-1191 TETKAP
+1191 
-1197 NGFAIDTKPQTVTTI
+1197 
-1212 AGKVVQ
+1212 
-1218 LTFANAPYGKLV
+1218 
-1230 IEKRDA
+1230 
-1236 ETNNLLPG
+1236 
-1244 AEFRVTTAAGC
+1244 
-1255 EVGQNGVI
+1255 
-1263 GDTTLTSNGIFRT
+1263 
-1276 DADGKITISN
+1276 
-1286 LRPGNYIITE
+1286 
-1296 IKAPDGY
+1296 
-1303 LIDDPTRNVTVTAG
+1303 
-1317 DTQTIVFK
+1317 
-1325 NHSTCSL
+1325 STCSL

-1487 GSYVITE
+1487 GNYIITE

-1650 KLNGEIVGTYVTDK
+1650 KMNGEIVGTYVTDK

-1719 IHKIDSVTKKGIQGV
+1719 IHKIDSVTRKGIQGV

>member
-1 MRTKIGTRLLSLFL
+1 MRQKIGTRLLSLFL

-27 AFAASS
+27 AFAAPSGS
-33 ENMPSEITL
+33 MPSEITL
-42 KKSDYFL
+42 QKSDYFL

-60 SFDKPLYLHI
+60 SFGEPLYLHI

-125 YMTDA
+125 YQTDA
-130 YKAKFGSQLW
+130 YKEKWGGELW
-140 TDQNMIRYHNAWIQA
+140 TDQNLIRYHNAWIQA

-173 QRVAIA
+173 QKAAIA

-205 TFYEKGCKV
+205 TFYQKGEKV
-214 IDNPDCWPDVD
+214 LDNTDCWPDVD

-252 IMVATPRGEPTI
+252 IMVATPSIPTAES
-264 DDYQIVVKKVDSSN
+264 YQIVVKKVDSSN
-278 PTKGLPGATFSLTMV
+278 PTKGLSGATFSLTMV
-293 GSDDPSFPMTG
+293 GSTKTLTG

-315 PLKAGTYQ
+315 NLKAGTYQ

-341 TVTLPMNG
+341 AVTLPTNG

-354 VTATDTPITT
+354 VTALDTPITLA
-364 SSGSIRKVDKDIP
+364 SGSIRKVDKDRP

-391 DNNFKYEGQTVA
+391 DNNFTYEGQTVE

-417 GSYIAEEIGAPEGYI
+417 GSYVAEEIGAPEGYI

-443 WDKKSDVTLV
+443 WDKKNEVKLV

-703 LDKTPHEFQVNAGK
+703 LDKTPHEFQVNAGV
-717 TEVGIDV
+717 TNVGIDV

-791 RFTEVEAPEGYQLD
+791 RFTEVEAPAGYQLD

-849 FQLRYLDGTSGT
+849 FQLRYLGGTSGT

-880 GLKAGTYIVEE
+880 SLKAGTYIVEE

-936 KNPTKVL
+936 KHPTKVL

-978 EPEKTIIVTEVEAPA
+978 EPKKTIIVTEIEAPA

-1051 VGADGNIHNNLTIES
+1051 VGADGNIHNDLTIES

-1078 GDGRIIIKGLTPGNY
+1078 GDGRIIIKGLTPGHY

-1127 NPSTCSLLIKKVCSI
+1127 NP
-1142 NTDKMLEGAVFD
+1142 
-1154 VRYADGS
+1154 
-1161 VVGDSNG
+1161 
-1168 VYETGADGTILI
+1168 
-1180 TGLEAN
+1180 
-1186 KAIIV
+1186 
-1191 TETKAP
+1191 
-1197 NGFAIDTKPQTVTTI
+1197 
-1212 AGKVVQ
+1212 
-1218 LTFANAPYGKLV
+1218 
-1230 IEKRDA
+1230 
-1236 ETNNLLPG
+1236 
-1244 AEFRVTTAAGC
+1244 
-1255 EVGQNGVI
+1255 
-1263 GDTTLTSNGIFRT
+1263 
-1276 DADGKITISN
+1276 
-1286 LRPGNYIITE
+1286 
-1296 IKAPDGY
+1296 
-1303 LIDDPTRNVTVTAG
+1303 
-1317 DTQTIVFK
+1317 
-1325 NHSTCSL
+1325 STCSL

-1487 GSYVITE
+1487 GNYIITE

-1650 KLNGEIVGTYVTDK
+1650 KMNGEIVGTYVTDK

-1719 IHKIDSVTKKGIQGV
+1719 IHKIDSVTRKGIQGV

>member
-1 MRTKIGTRLLSLFL
+1 MRTRIGTRLLSLFL

-33 ENMPSEITL
+33 ESMPSEITL

-70 INMNVGGKTKVGF
+70 INMNVGGETKVGF

-125 YMTDA
+125 YQTDA
-130 YKAKFGSQLW
+130 YKEKWGGALW

-173 QRVAIA
+173 QKVAIA

-205 TFYEKGCKV
+205 TFYQKGEKV
-214 IDNPDCWPDVD
+214 LDNTDCWPDVD

-252 IMVATPRGEPTI
+252 IMVATPKTPDTPIE
-264 DDYQIVVKKVDSSN
+264 DYQIVVKKVDSTN
-278 PTKGLPGATFSLTMV
+278 PTKGLAGATFSLTKV
-293 GSDDPSFPMTG
+293 GSDDPKYPLTG
-304 VTGQDGTYTFK
+304 VTGQDGTYTFRR
-315 PLKAGTYQ
+315 LEAGTYQ

-341 TVTLPMNG
+341 AVTLPTNG

-354 VTATDTPITT
+354 VTATDTPITIA
-364 SSGSIRKVDKDIP
+364 SGSIRKVDKDRP

-391 DNNFKYEGQTVA
+391 DNNFTYEGQTVE

-417 GSYIAEEIGAPEGYI
+417 GSYVAEEIGAPEGYI

-443 WDKKSDVTLV
+443 WDKKNEVKLV

-677 QGKLTVPNLEPGIY
+677 QGKLTVPDLEPGIY

-717 TEVGIDV
+717 TETGIDV

-791 RFTEVEAPEGYQLD
+791 RFTEVEAPAGYQLD

-849 FQLRYLDGTSGT
+849 FQLRYLGGTSGT

-978 EPEKTIIVTEVEAPA
+978 EPEKTIIVTEIEAPA

-1051 VGADGNIHNNLTIES
+1051 VGADGNIHNDLTIES

-1127 NPSTCSLLIKKVCSI
+1127 NP
-1142 NTDKMLEGAVFD
+1142 
-1154 VRYADGS
+1154 
-1161 VVGDSNG
+1161 
-1168 VYETGADGTILI
+1168 
-1180 TGLEAN
+1180 
-1186 KAIIV
+1186 
-1191 TETKAP
+1191 
-1197 NGFAIDTKPQTVTTI
+1197 
-1212 AGKVVQ
+1212 
-1218 LTFANAPYGKLV
+1218 
-1230 IEKRDA
+1230 
-1236 ETNNLLPG
+1236 
-1244 AEFRVTTAAGC
+1244 
-1255 EVGQNGVI
+1255 
-1263 GDTTLTSNGIFRT
+1263 
-1276 DADGKITISN
+1276 
-1286 LRPGNYIITE
+1286 
-1296 IKAPDGY
+1296 
-1303 LIDDPTRNVTVTAG
+1303 
-1317 DTQTIVFK
+1317 
-1325 NHSTCSL
+1325 STCSL

-1487 GSYVITE
+1487 GNYVITE

-1650 KLNGEIVGTYVTDK
+1650 KMNGEIVGTYVTDK

-1719 IHKIDSVTKKGIQGV
+1719 IHKIDSVTRKGIQGV

-1788 TVLAGDTAMIE
+1788 TVLAGDTTMIE

-1922 VMRWTVSGVRND
+1922 IMRWTVSGVRND

-2065 ARWTTSVYSHYVP
+2065 ARWTTSIYSHYVP

>member
-27 AFAASS
+27 AFAAPSGS
-33 ENMPSEITL
+33 MPSEITL
-42 KKSDYFL
+42 QKSDYFL

-60 SFDKPLYLHI
+60 SFGEPLYLHI
-70 INMNVGGKTKVGF
+70 INMNVGGETKIGF

-125 YMTDA
+125 YQTDA
-130 YKAKFGSQLW
+130 YKEKWGGELW
-140 TDQNMIRYHNAWIQA
+140 TDQNLIRYHNAWIQA

-173 QRVAIA
+173 QKVAIA

-205 TFYEKGCKV
+205 TFYQKGEKV
-214 IDNPDCWPDVD
+214 LDNTDCWPDVD
-225 VTLYHYI
+225 VTLYRYI

-252 IMVATPRGEPTI
+252 VMVATPKKSDIPS
-264 DDYQIVVKKVDSSN
+264 DKYQIVVKKVDSSN
-278 PTKGLPGATFSLTMV
+278 PTKGLAGATFSLEMV
-293 GSDDPSFPMTG
+293 GSDDPKFPMTG

-315 PLKAGTYQ
+315 NLKAGTYQ

-341 TVTLPMNG
+341 AVTLPTNG

-391 DNNFKYEGQTVA
+391 DNNFTYEGQTVE

-417 GSYIAEEIGAPEGYI
+417 GSYVAEEIGAPEGYI

-703 LDKTPHEFQVNAGK
+703 LDKTPHEFQVNAGV
-717 TEVGIDV
+717 TNVGIDV

-791 RFTEVEAPEGYQLD
+791 RFTEVEAPAGYQLD

-849 FQLRYLDGTSGT
+849 FQLRYLGGTSGT

-880 GLKAGTYIVEE
+880 SLKAGTYIVEE

-936 KNPTKVL
+936 KHPTKVL

-978 EPEKTIIVTEVEAPA
+978 EPEKTIIVTEIEAPA

-1035 LLPGAEF
+1035 LLSGAEF

-1051 VGADGNIHNNLTIES
+1051 VGADGNIHNDLTIES

-1127 NPSTCSLLIKKVCSI
+1127 NP
-1142 NTDKMLEGAVFD
+1142 
-1154 VRYADGS
+1154 
-1161 VVGDSNG
+1161 
-1168 VYETGADGTILI
+1168 
-1180 TGLEAN
+1180 
-1186 KAIIV
+1186 
-1191 TETKAP
+1191 
-1197 NGFAIDTKPQTVTTI
+1197 
-1212 AGKVVQ
+1212 
-1218 LTFANAPYGKLV
+1218 
-1230 IEKRDA
+1230 
-1236 ETNNLLPG
+1236 
-1244 AEFRVTTAAGC
+1244 
-1255 EVGQNGVI
+1255 
-1263 GDTTLTSNGIFRT
+1263 
-1276 DADGKITISN
+1276 
-1286 LRPGNYIITE
+1286 
-1296 IKAPDGY
+1296 
-1303 LIDDPTRNVTVTAG
+1303 
-1317 DTQTIVFK
+1317 
-1325 NHSTCSL
+1325 STCSL

-1479 ITITNVRP
+1479 ITISNVRP
-1487 GSYVITE
+1487 GSYIITE

-1650 KLNGEIVGTYVTDK
+1650 KMNGEIVGTYVTDK

-1719 IHKIDSVTKKGIQGV
+1719 IHKIDSVTRKGIQGV

-2065 ARWTTSVYSHYVP
+2065 ARWTTSIYSHYVP
-2078 AKPAAPKSPKLPRTG
+2078 AKPAAPKSPTLPRTG

>member
-1 MRTKIGTRLLSLFL
+1 MRTRIGTRLLSLFL

-33 ENMPSEITL
+33 ESMPSEITL

-70 INMNVGGKTKVGF
+70 INMNVGGETKVGF

-125 YMTDA
+125 YQTDA
-130 YKAKFGSQLW
+130 YKEKWGGALW

-173 QRVAIA
+173 QKVAIA

-205 TFYEKGCKV
+205 TFYQKGEKV
-214 IDNPDCWPDVD
+214 LDNTDCWPDVD

-252 IMVATPRGEPTI
+252 IMVATPKTPDTPIE
-264 DDYQIVVKKVDSSN
+264 DYQIVVKKVDSTN
-278 PTKGLPGATFSLTMV
+278 PTKGLAGATFSLTKV
-293 GSDDPSFPMTG
+293 GSDDPKYPLTG
-304 VTGQDGTYTFK
+304 VTGQDGTYTFRR
-315 PLKAGTYQ
+315 LEAGTYQ

-341 TVTLPMNG
+341 AVTLPTNG

-354 VTATDTPITT
+354 VTATDTPITIA
-364 SSGSIRKVDKDIP
+364 SGSIRKVDKDRP

-391 DNNFKYEGQTVA
+391 DNNFTYEGQTVE

-417 GSYIAEEIGAPEGYI
+417 GSYVAEEIGAPEGYI

-443 WDKKSDVTLV
+443 WDKKNEVKLV

-703 LDKTPHEFQVNAGK
+703 LDKTPHEFQVNAGV
-717 TEVGIDV
+717 TNVGIDV

-791 RFTEVEAPEGYQLD
+791 RFTEVEAPAGYQLD

-849 FQLRYLDGTSGT
+849 FQLRYLGGTSGT

-936 KNPTKVL
+936 KHPTKVL

-978 EPEKTIIVTEVEAPA
+978 EPKKTIIVTEIEAPA

-1051 VGADGNIHNNLTIES
+1051 VGADGNIHNDLTIES

-1078 GDGRIIIKGLTPGNY
+1078 GDGRIIIKGLTPGHY

-1127 NPSTCSLLIKKVCSI
+1127 NP
-1142 NTDKMLEGAVFD
+1142 
-1154 VRYADGS
+1154 
-1161 VVGDSNG
+1161 
-1168 VYETGADGTILI
+1168 
-1180 TGLEAN
+1180 
-1186 KAIIV
+1186 
-1191 TETKAP
+1191 
-1197 NGFAIDTKPQTVTTI
+1197 
-1212 AGKVVQ
+1212 
-1218 LTFANAPYGKLV
+1218 
-1230 IEKRDA
+1230 
-1236 ETNNLLPG
+1236 
-1244 AEFRVTTAAGC
+1244 
-1255 EVGQNGVI
+1255 
-1263 GDTTLTSNGIFRT
+1263 
-1276 DADGKITISN
+1276 
-1286 LRPGNYIITE
+1286 
-1296 IKAPDGY
+1296 
-1303 LIDDPTRNVTVTAG
+1303 
-1317 DTQTIVFK
+1317 
-1325 NHSTCSL
+1325 STCSL

-1458 GVIGDTNL
+1458 GVIGDTKL

-1788 TVLAGDTAMIE
+1788 TVLAGDTTMIE

-1922 VMRWTVSGVRND
+1922 IMRWTVSGVRND

-2065 ARWTTSVYSHYVP
+2065 ARWTTSIYSHYVP

>member
-232 GGNATSPDGKKHYTN
+232 GGNATSPDGNKHYTN

-391 DNNFKYEGQTVA
+391 DNNFTYEGQTVE

-417 GSYIAEEIGAPEGYI
+417 GSYVAEEIGAPEGYI

-443 WDKKSDVTLV
+443 WDKKNEVKLV

-849 FQLRYLDGTSGT
+849 FQLRYLGGTSGT

-978 EPEKTIIVTEVEAPA
+978 EPEKTIIVTEIEAPA

-1051 VGADGNIHNNLTIES
+1051 VGADGNIHNDLTIES

-1078 GDGRIIIKGLTPGNY
+1078 GDGRIIIKGLTPGHY

-1127 NPSTCSLLIKKVCSI
+1127 NP
-1142 NTDKMLEGAVFD
+1142 
-1154 VRYADGS
+1154 
-1161 VVGDSNG
+1161 
-1168 VYETGADGTILI
+1168 
-1180 TGLEAN
+1180 
-1186 KAIIV
+1186 
-1191 TETKAP
+1191 
-1197 NGFAIDTKPQTVTTI
+1197 
-1212 AGKVVQ
+1212 
-1218 LTFANAPYGKLV
+1218 
-1230 IEKRDA
+1230 
-1236 ETNNLLPG
+1236 
-1244 AEFRVTTAAGC
+1244 
-1255 EVGQNGVI
+1255 
-1263 GDTTLTSNGIFRT
+1263 
-1276 DADGKITISN
+1276 
-1286 LRPGNYIITE
+1286 
-1296 IKAPDGY
+1296 
-1303 LIDDPTRNVTVTAG
+1303 
-1317 DTQTIVFK
+1317 
-1325 NHSTCSL
+1325 STCSL

-1487 GSYVITE
+1487 GNYVITE

-1650 KLNGEIVGTYVTDK
+1650 KMNGEIVGTYVTDK

-1719 IHKIDSVTKKGIQGV
+1719 IHKIDSVTRKGIQGV

>member
-27 AFAASS
+27 AFAAPSGS
-33 ENMPSEITL
+33 MPSEITL
-42 KKSDYFL
+42 QKSDYFL

-60 SFDKPLYLHI
+60 SFGEPLYLHI
-70 INMNVGGKTKVGF
+70 INMNVGGKTNVGF

-125 YMTDA
+125 YQTDA
-130 YKAKFGSQLW
+130 YKEKWGGELW
-140 TDQNMIRYHNAWIQA
+140 TDQNLIRYHNAWIQA

-173 QRVAIA
+173 QKVAIA

-205 TFYEKGCKV
+205 TFYQKGEKV
-214 IDNPDCWPDVD
+214 LDNTDCWPDVD

-252 IMVATPRGEPTI
+252 IMVATPSIPTAES
-264 DDYQIVVKKVDSSN
+264 YQIVVKKVDSSN
-278 PTKGLPGATFSLTMV
+278 PTKGLSGATFSLTMV
-293 GSDDPSFPMTG
+293 GSTKTLTG

-315 PLKAGTYQ
+315 NLKAGTYQ

-341 TVTLPMNG
+341 AVTLPTNG
-349 QKTVT
+349 QNTVT
-354 VTATDTPITT
+354 VTALDTPITLA
-364 SSGSIRKVDKDIP
+364 SGSIRKVDKDRP

-391 DNNFKYEGQTVA
+391 DNNFTYEGQTVE

-417 GSYIAEEIGAPEGYI
+417 GSYVAEEIGAPEGYI

-443 WDKKSDVTLV
+443 WDKKNEVKLV

-575 SIDGTYHETLTTDGA
+575 SIDGTYHETLATDGT

-611 KGYNLNPEKQTVE
+611 QGYNLNPEKQTVE

-703 LDKTPHEFQVNAGK
+703 LDKTPHEFQVNAGV
-717 TEVGIDV
+717 TNVGIDV

-743 GVEGAKFEIF
+743 GVKDAKFEIF

-791 RFTEVEAPEGYQLD
+791 RFTEVEAPAGYQLD

-820 ELTFKD
+820 TLTFKD

-849 FQLRYLDGTSGT
+849 FQLRYLGGTSGT

-880 GLKAGTYIVEE
+880 SLKAGTYIVEE

-936 KNPTKVL
+936 KHPTKVL

-978 EPEKTIIVTEVEAPA
+978 EPEKTIIVTEIEAPA

-1035 LLPGAEF
+1035 LLSGAEF

-1051 VGADGNIHNNLTIES
+1051 VGADGNIHNDLTIES

-1127 NPSTCSLLIKKVCSI
+1127 NP
-1142 NTDKMLEGAVFD
+1142 
-1154 VRYADGS
+1154 
-1161 VVGDSNG
+1161 
-1168 VYETGADGTILI
+1168 
-1180 TGLEAN
+1180 
-1186 KAIIV
+1186 
-1191 TETKAP
+1191 
-1197 NGFAIDTKPQTVTTI
+1197 
-1212 AGKVVQ
+1212 
-1218 LTFANAPYGKLV
+1218 
-1230 IEKRDA
+1230 
-1236 ETNNLLPG
+1236 
-1244 AEFRVTTAAGC
+1244 
-1255 EVGQNGVI
+1255 
-1263 GDTTLTSNGIFRT
+1263 
-1276 DADGKITISN
+1276 
-1286 LRPGNYIITE
+1286 
-1296 IKAPDGY
+1296 
-1303 LIDDPTRNVTVTAG
+1303 
-1317 DTQTIVFK
+1317 
-1325 NHSTCSL
+1325 STCSL

-1487 GSYVITE
+1487 GNYIITE

-1650 KLNGEIVGTYVTDK
+1650 KMNGEIVGTYVTDK

-1719 IHKIDSVTKKGIQGV
+1719 IHKIDSVTRKGIQGV

>member
-27 AFAASS
+27 AFAAPSGS
-33 ENMPSEITL
+33 MPSEITL
-42 KKSDYFL
+42 QKSDYFL

-60 SFDKPLYLHI
+60 SFGEPLYLHI
-70 INMNVGGKTKVGF
+70 INMNVGGKTQVGF

-125 YMTDA
+125 YQTDA
-130 YKAKFGSQLW
+130 YKEKWGGELW
-140 TDQNMIRYHNAWIQA
+140 TDQNLIRYHNAWIQA

-173 QRVAIA
+173 QKVAIA

-205 TFYEKGCKV
+205 TFYQKGEKV
-214 IDNPDCWPDVD
+214 LDNTDCWPDVD
-225 VTLYHYI
+225 VTLYRYI

-252 IMVATPRGEPTI
+252 VMVATPKKEPTGDTYRI
-264 DDYQIVVKKVDSSN
+264 IVKKVDSSN
-278 PTKGLPGATFSLTMV
+278 PTKGLAGATFSLEMV
-293 GSDDPSFPMTG
+293 GSDGPSFPKTG
-304 VTGQDGTYTFK
+304 VTGQDGTYIFDR
-315 PLKAGTYQ
+315 LEAGTYK

-341 TVTLPMNG
+341 AVTLPTNG
-349 QKTVT
+349 QNTVT
-354 VTATDTPITT
+354 VTALDTPITLA
-364 SSGSIRKVDKDIP
+364 SGSIRKVDKDRP

-391 DNNFKYEGQTVA
+391 DNNFTYEGQTVE

-417 GSYIAEEIGAPEGYI
+417 GSYVAEEIGAPEGYI

-443 WDKKSDVTLV
+443 WDKKNEVKLV

-703 LDKTPHEFQVNAGK
+703 LDKTPHEFQVNAGV
-717 TEVGIDV
+717 TNVGIDV

-791 RFTEVEAPEGYQLD
+791 RFTEVEAPAGYQLD

-849 FQLRYLDGTSGT
+849 FQLRYLGGTSGT
-861 GGTVIGE
+861 GGTAIGE

-936 KNPTKVL
+936 KHPTKVL

-978 EPEKTIIVTEVEAPA
+978 EPEKTIIVTEIEAPA

-1051 VGADGNIHNNLTIES
+1051 VGADGNIHNDLTIES

-1127 NPSTCSLLIKKVCSI
+1127 NP
-1142 NTDKMLEGAVFD
+1142 
-1154 VRYADGS
+1154 
-1161 VVGDSNG
+1161 
-1168 VYETGADGTILI
+1168 
-1180 TGLEAN
+1180 
-1186 KAIIV
+1186 
-1191 TETKAP
+1191 
-1197 NGFAIDTKPQTVTTI
+1197 
-1212 AGKVVQ
+1212 
-1218 LTFANAPYGKLV
+1218 
-1230 IEKRDA
+1230 
-1236 ETNNLLPG
+1236 
-1244 AEFRVTTAAGC
+1244 
-1255 EVGQNGVI
+1255 
-1263 GDTTLTSNGIFRT
+1263 
-1276 DADGKITISN
+1276 
-1286 LRPGNYIITE
+1286 
-1296 IKAPDGY
+1296 
-1303 LIDDPTRNVTVTAG
+1303 
-1317 DTQTIVFK
+1317 
-1325 NHSTCSL
+1325 STCSL

-1487 GSYVITE
+1487 GNYIITE

-1650 KLNGEIVGTYVTDK
+1650 KMNGEIVGTYVTDK

-1719 IHKIDSVTKKGIQGV
+1719 IHKIDSVTRKGIQGV

>member
-33 ENMPSEITL
+33 ESMPSEITL

-70 INMNVGGKTKVGF
+70 ISMNVGGETKVGF

-125 YMTDA
+125 YQTDA
-130 YKAKFGSQLW
+130 YKEKWGGALW

-173 QRVAIA
+173 QKVAIA

-205 TFYEKGCKV
+205 TFYQKGEKAL
-214 IDNPDCWPDVD
+214 DNTDCWPDVD

-252 IMVATPRGEPTI
+252 IMVATPKEPTSEK
-264 DDYQIVVKKVDSSN
+264 YQIVVKKVDSSN
-278 PTKGLPGATFSLTMV
+278 PTKGLAGAEFSLEMV
-293 GSDDPSFPMTG
+293 GSDDPKFPMTG
-304 VTGQDGTYTFK
+304 VTGQNGTLTFTN
-315 PLKAGTYQ
+315 LKAGTYQ
-323 VTETEA
+323 VTETKA
-329 PEGYQIDNPGPY
+329 PEDYQIDNPGPY
-341 TVTLPMNG
+341 TVTLPTNG

-354 VTATDTPITT
+354 VTATDTPITIA
-364 SSGSIRKVDKDIP
+364 SGSIRKVDKDRP

-417 GSYIAEEIGAPEGYI
+417 GSYVAEEIGAPEGYI

-443 WDKKSDVTLV
+443 WDKKNEVKLV

-703 LDKTPHEFQVNAGK
+703 LDKTPHEFQVNAGV
-717 TEVGIDV
+717 TNVGIDV

-849 FQLRYLDGTSGT
+849 FQLRYLGGTSGT

-978 EPEKTIIVTEVEAPA
+978 EPEKTIIVTEIEAPA

-1035 LLPGAEF
+1035 LLSGAEF

-1197 NGFAIDTKPQTVTTI
+1197 DGFAIDTKPQTITTI
-1212 AGKVVQ
+1212 AGKTVQ

-1236 ETNNLLPG
+1236 
-1244 AEFRVTTAAGC
+1244 
-1255 EVGQNGVI
+1255 Q
-1263 GDTTLTSNGIFRT
+1263 
-1276 DADGKITISN
+1276 
-1286 LRPGNYIITE
+1286 
-1296 IKAPDGY
+1296 
-1303 LIDDPTRNVTVTAG
+1303 
-1317 DTQTIVFK
+1317 
-1325 NHSTCSL
+1325 
-1332 LIKKVCTENP
+1332 
-1342 DKMLEGAVFDVRYA
+1342 
-1356 DGTVVGD
+1356 
-1363 SNGVFTTGADGTI
+1363 
-1376 LITGLEANK
+1376 
-1385 AIVVTETK
+1385 
-1393 APDGF
+1393 
-1398 AIDTTPQTITTQAGK
+1398 
-1413 VVQLT
+1413 
-1418 FANAPYGKIIIEKRD
+1418 
-1433 SKTNELLPGAEFRV
+1433 TNELLPGAEFRV

-1458 GVIGDTNL
+1458 GVIGDTKL

-1487 GSYVITE
+1487 GSYIITE

-1922 VMRWTVSGVRND
+1922 IMRWTVSGVRND

-1958 VTGTYSTT
+1958 VTGTYSTM

-2065 ARWTTSVYSHYVP
+2065 ARWTTSIYSHYVP
-2078 AKPAAPKSPKLPRTG
+2078 AKPAAPKSPTLPRTG

>member
-27 AFAASS
+27 AFAAPSGS
-33 ENMPSEITL
+33 MPSEITL
-42 KKSDYFL
+42 QKSDYFL

-60 SFDKPLYLHI
+60 SFGEPLYLHI
-70 INMNVGGKTKVGF
+70 INMNVGGKTNVGF

-125 YMTDA
+125 YQTDA
-130 YKAKFGSQLW
+130 YKEKWGGELW
-140 TDQNMIRYHNAWIQA
+140 TDQNLIRYHNAWIQA

-167 PSDAEG
+167 PSDTEG
-173 QRVAIA
+173 QKVAIA

-205 TFYEKGCKV
+205 TFYQKGEKV
-214 IDNPDCWPDVD
+214 LDNTDCWPDVD

-252 IMVATPRGEPTI
+252 IMVATPKKSDIPS
-264 DDYQIVVKKVDSSN
+264 DKYQIVVKKVDSSN
-278 PTKGLPGATFSLTMV
+278 PTKGLAGATFSLEMV
-293 GSDDPSFPMTG
+293 GSDDPKFPMTG

-315 PLKAGTYQ
+315 NLKAGTYQ

-341 TVTLPMNG
+341 AVTLPTNG

-354 VTATDTPITT
+354 VTALDTPITLA
-364 SSGSIRKVDKDIP
+364 SGSIRKVDKDRP

-391 DNNFKYEGQTVA
+391 DNNFTYEGQTVE

-417 GSYIAEEIGAPEGYI
+417 GSYVAEEIGAPEGYI

-443 WDKKSDVTLV
+443 WDKKNEVKLV

-562 TKEPVANCTFDIR
+562 TKKPVANCTFDIR

-703 LDKTPHEFQVNAGK
+703 LDKTPHEFQVNAGV
-717 TEVGIDV
+717 TNVGIDV

-791 RFTEVEAPEGYQLD
+791 RFTEVEAPAGYQLD

-849 FQLRYLDGTSGT
+849 FQLRYLGGTSGT
-861 GGTVIGE
+861 GGTAIGE

-978 EPEKTIIVTEVEAPA
+978 EPKKTIIVTEIEAPA

-1051 VGADGNIHNNLTIES
+1051 VGADGNIHNDLTIES

-1127 NPSTCSLLIKKVCSI
+1127 NP
-1142 NTDKMLEGAVFD
+1142 
-1154 VRYADGS
+1154 
-1161 VVGDSNG
+1161 
-1168 VYETGADGTILI
+1168 
-1180 TGLEAN
+1180 
-1186 KAIIV
+1186 
-1191 TETKAP
+1191 
-1197 NGFAIDTKPQTVTTI
+1197 
-1212 AGKVVQ
+1212 
-1218 LTFANAPYGKLV
+1218 
-1230 IEKRDA
+1230 
-1236 ETNNLLPG
+1236 
-1244 AEFRVTTAAGC
+1244 
-1255 EVGQNGVI
+1255 
-1263 GDTTLTSNGIFRT
+1263 
-1276 DADGKITISN
+1276 
-1286 LRPGNYIITE
+1286 
-1296 IKAPDGY
+1296 
-1303 LIDDPTRNVTVTAG
+1303 
-1317 DTQTIVFK
+1317 
-1325 NHSTCSL
+1325 STCSL

-1487 GSYVITE
+1487 GNYVITE

-1650 KLNGEIVGTYVTDK
+1650 KMNGEIVGTYVTDK

-1719 IHKIDSVTKKGIQGV
+1719 IHKIDSVTRKGIQGV

>member
-27 AFAASS
+27 AFAAPSGS
-33 ENMPSEITL
+33 MPSEITL
-42 KKSDYFL
+42 QKSDYFL

-60 SFDKPLYLHI
+60 SFGEPLYLHI
-70 INMNVGGKTKVGF
+70 INMNVGGETKIGF

-116 YYYCMTDAK
+116 YYYCMTDTK
-125 YMTDA
+125 YQTDA
-130 YKAKFGSQLW
+130 YKEKWGGELW
-140 TDQNMIRYHNAWIQA
+140 TDPNLIRYHNAWIQA

-173 QRVAIA
+173 QKVAIA

-205 TFYEKGCKV
+205 TFYQKGEKV
-214 IDNPDCWPDVD
+214 LDNTDCWPDVG

-247 DNTQA
+247 ENTQA
-252 IMVATPRGEPTI
+252 IMVATPKEPTSEE
-264 DDYQIVVKKVDSSN
+264 YQIVVKKVDSSN
-278 PTKGLPGATFSLTMV
+278 PTKGLAGAEFSLEMV
-293 GSDDPSFPMTG
+293 GSDDPKFPMTG
-304 VTGQDGTYTFK
+304 VTRQNGTYTFRG
-315 PLKAGTYQ
+315 LKAGTYQ
-323 VTETEA
+323 VTETTA
-329 PEGYQIDNPGPY
+329 PDGYQIDNPGPY
-341 TVTLPMNG
+341 TVTLPTNG

-354 VTATDTPITT
+354 VTALDTPITLA
-364 SSGSIRKVDKDIP
+364 SGSIRKVDKDRP

-391 DNNFKYEGQTVA
+391 DNNFTYEGQTVE

-417 GSYIAEEIGAPEGYI
+417 GSYVAEEIGAPEGYI

-443 WDKKSDVTLV
+443 WDKKNEVKLV

-703 LDKTPHEFQVNAGK
+703 LDKTPHEFQVNAGV
-717 TEVGIDV
+717 TNVGIDV

-791 RFTEVEAPEGYQLD
+791 RFTEVEAPAGYQLD

-849 FQLRYLDGTSGT
+849 FQLRYLGGTSGT

-880 GLKAGTYIVEE
+880 SLKAGTYIVEE

-936 KNPTKVL
+936 KHPTKVL

-978 EPEKTIIVTEVEAPA
+978 EPEKTIIVTEIEAPA

-1051 VGADGNIHNNLTIES
+1051 VGADGNIHNDLTIES

-1127 NPSTCSLLIKKVCSI
+1127 NPSTCSLLIKKVC
-1142 NTDKMLEGAVFD
+1142 
-1154 VRYADGS
+1154 
-1161 VVGDSNG
+1161 
-1168 VYETGADGTILI
+1168 
-1180 TGLEAN
+1180 
-1186 KAIIV
+1186 
-1191 TETKAP
+1191 
-1197 NGFAIDTKPQTVTTI
+1197 
-1212 AGKVVQ
+1212 
-1218 LTFANAPYGKLV
+1218 
-1230 IEKRDA
+1230 
-1236 ETNNLLPG
+1236 
-1244 AEFRVTTAAGC
+1244 
-1255 EVGQNGVI
+1255 
-1263 GDTTLTSNGIFRT
+1263 
-1276 DADGKITISN
+1276 
-1286 LRPGNYIITE
+1286 
-1296 IKAPDGY
+1296 
-1303 LIDDPTRNVTVTAG
+1303 
-1317 DTQTIVFK
+1317 
-1325 NHSTCSL
+1325 
-1332 LIKKVCTENP
+1332 TENP
-1342 DKMLEGAVFDVRYA
+1342 DKMLEDAVFDVRYA

-1487 GSYVITE
+1487 GNYVITE

-1650 KLNGEIVGTYVTDK
+1650 KMNGEIVGTYVTDK

-1719 IHKIDSVTKKGIQGV
+1719 IHKIDSVTRKGIQGV

>member
-1 MRTKIGTRLLSLFL
+1 MRTRIGTRLLSLFL

-33 ENMPSEITL
+33 ESMPSEITL

-70 INMNVGGKTKVGF
+70 INMNVGGETKVGF

-125 YMTDA
+125 YQTDA
-130 YKAKFGSQLW
+130 YKEKWGGALW

-173 QRVAIA
+173 QKVAIA

-205 TFYEKGCKV
+205 TFYQKGEKV
-214 IDNPDCWPDVD
+214 LDNTDCWPDVD

-252 IMVATPRGEPTI
+252 IMVATPKTPDTPIE
-264 DDYQIVVKKVDSSN
+264 DYQIVVKKVDSTN
-278 PTKGLPGATFSLTMV
+278 PTKGLAGATFSLTKV
-293 GSDDPSFPMTG
+293 GSDDPKYPLTG
-304 VTGQDGTYTFK
+304 VTGQDGTYTFRR
-315 PLKAGTYQ
+315 LEAGTYQ

-341 TVTLPMNG
+341 AVTLPTNG

-354 VTATDTPITT
+354 VTATDTPITIA
-364 SSGSIRKVDKDIP
+364 SGSIRKVDKDRP

-391 DNNFKYEGQTVA
+391 DNNFTYEGQTVE

-417 GSYIAEEIGAPEGYI
+417 GSYVAEEIGAPEGYI

-443 WDKKSDVTLV
+443 WDKKNEVKLV

-677 QGKLTVPNLEPGIY
+677 QGKLTVPDLEPGIY

-717 TEVGIDV
+717 TETGIDV

-791 RFTEVEAPEGYQLD
+791 RFTEVEAPAGYQLD

-849 FQLRYLDGTSGT
+849 FQLRYLGGTSGT

-978 EPEKTIIVTEVEAPA
+978 EPEKTIIVTEIEAPA

-1197 NGFAIDTKPQTVTTI
+1197 DGFAIDTKPQTITTI
-1212 AGKVVQ
+1212 AGKTVQ

-1263 GDTTLTSNGIFRT
+1263 GDTTLTSNGIFT
-1276 DADGKITISN
+1276 TGADGKITISN

-1303 LIDDPTRNVTVTAG
+1303 LIDDPTRNV
-1317 DTQTIVFK
+1317 
-1325 NHSTCSL
+1325 
-1332 LIKKVCTENP
+1332 
-1342 DKMLEGAVFDVRYA
+1342 
-1356 DGTVVGD
+1356 
-1363 SNGVFTTGADGTI
+1363 
-1376 LITGLEANK
+1376 
-1385 AIVVTETK
+1385 
-1393 APDGF
+1393 
-1398 AIDTTPQTITTQAGK
+1398 
-1413 VVQLT
+1413 
-1418 FANAPYGKIIIEKRD
+1418 
-1433 SKTNELLPGAEFRV
+1433 
-1447 TTAAGCEVGQN
+1447 
-1458 GVIGDTNL
+1458 
-1466 TSNGIFTTGADGK
+1466 
-1479 ITITNVRP
+1479 
-1487 GSYVITE
+1487 
-1494 IKAPDGYLIDDP
+1494 
-1506 TRTITVT
+1506 TVT

-1788 TVLAGDTAMIE
+1788 TVLAGDTTMIE

-1922 VMRWTVSGVRND
+1922 IMRWTVSGVRND

-2065 ARWTTSVYSHYVP
+2065 ARWTTSIYSHYVP

>member
-27 AFAASS
+27 AFAAPSGS
-33 ENMPSEITL
+33 MPSEITL
-42 KKSDYFL
+42 QKSDYFL
-49 DTDGSKTYNSP
+49 DTAGSKTYNSP
-60 SFDKPLYLHI
+60 SFGEPLYLHI

-125 YMTDA
+125 YQTDA
-130 YKAKFGSQLW
+130 YKEKWGGELW
-140 TDQNMIRYHNAWIQA
+140 TDQNLIRYHNAWIQA

-173 QRVAIA
+173 QKVAIA

-205 TFYEKGCKV
+205 TFYQKGEKV
-214 IDNPDCWPDVD
+214 LDNTDCWPDVD

-247 DNTQA
+247 ENTQA
-252 IMVATPRGEPTI
+252 IMVATPKEPTSEE
-264 DDYQIVVKKVDSSN
+264 YQIVVKKVDSSN
-278 PTKGLPGATFSLTMV
+278 PTKGLAGAEFSLEMV
-293 GSDDPSFPMTG
+293 GSDDPKFPMTG
-304 VTGQDGTYTFK
+304 VTGQNGTYTFRG
-315 PLKAGTYQ
+315 LKAGTYQ
-323 VTETEA
+323 VTETKA
-329 PEGYQIDNPGPY
+329 PEDYQIDNPGPY
-341 TVTLPMNG
+341 TVTLPTNG

-354 VTATDTPITT
+354 VTALDTPITLA
-364 SSGSIRKVDKDIP
+364 SGSIRKVDKDRP

-391 DNNFKYEGQTVA
+391 DNNFTYEGQTVE

-417 GSYIAEEIGAPEGYI
+417 GSYVAEEIGAPEGYI

-443 WDKKSDVTLV
+443 WDKKNEVKLV

-703 LDKTPHEFQVNAGK
+703 LDKTPHEFQVNAGV
-717 TEVGIDV
+717 TNVGIDV

-791 RFTEVEAPEGYQLD
+791 RFTEVEAPAGYQLD

-849 FQLRYLDGTSGT
+849 FQLRYLGGTSGT

-880 GLKAGTYIVEE
+880 SLKAGTYIVEE

-936 KNPTKVL
+936 KHPTKVL

-978 EPEKTIIVTEVEAPA
+978 EPEKTIIVTEIEAPA

-1051 VGADGNIHNNLTIES
+1051 VGADGNIHNDLTIES

-1127 NPSTCSLLIKKVCSI
+1127 NP
-1142 NTDKMLEGAVFD
+1142 
-1154 VRYADGS
+1154 
-1161 VVGDSNG
+1161 
-1168 VYETGADGTILI
+1168 
-1180 TGLEAN
+1180 
-1186 KAIIV
+1186 
-1191 TETKAP
+1191 
-1197 NGFAIDTKPQTVTTI
+1197 
-1212 AGKVVQ
+1212 
-1218 LTFANAPYGKLV
+1218 
-1230 IEKRDA
+1230 
-1236 ETNNLLPG
+1236 
-1244 AEFRVTTAAGC
+1244 
-1255 EVGQNGVI
+1255 
-1263 GDTTLTSNGIFRT
+1263 
-1276 DADGKITISN
+1276 
-1286 LRPGNYIITE
+1286 
-1296 IKAPDGY
+1296 
-1303 LIDDPTRNVTVTAG
+1303 
-1317 DTQTIVFK
+1317 
-1325 NHSTCSL
+1325 STCSL

-1487 GSYVITE
+1487 GNYVITE

-1650 KLNGEIVGTYVTDK
+1650 KMNGEIVGTYVTDK

-1719 IHKIDSVTKKGIQGV
+1719 IHKIDSVTRKGIQGV

>member
-27 AFAASS
+27 AFAAPSGS
-33 ENMPSEITL
+33 MPSEITL
-42 KKSDYFL
+42 QKSDYFL

-60 SFDKPLYLHI
+60 SFGEPLYLHI
-70 INMNVGGKTKVGF
+70 INMNVGGETKVGF

-97 KKWGNPEPVTNSF
+97 KKWANPEPVTNSF

-125 YMTDA
+125 YQTDA
-130 YKAKFGSQLW
+130 YKEKWGGALW
-140 TDQNMIRYHNAWIQA
+140 TDQNLIRYHNAWIQA

-173 QRVAIA
+173 QKVAIA

-205 TFYEKGCKV
+205 TFYQKGEKV
-214 IDNPDCWPDVD
+214 LDNTDCWPDVD

-252 IMVATPRGEPTI
+252 VMVATPKPPTAE
-264 DDYQIVVKKVDSSN
+264 DYQIVVKKVDSSN
-278 PTKGLPGATFSLTMV
+278 PTKGLAGAAFSLEMV
-293 GSDDPSFPMTG
+293 GSDDPMFPMTG

-315 PLKAGTYQ
+315 KLKAGTYQ
-323 VTETEA
+323 VTETKA

-341 TVTLPMNG
+341 TVTLPTNG

-354 VTATDTPITT
+354 VTALDTPITLA
-364 SSGSIRKVDKDIP
+364 SGSIRKVDKDRP

-391 DNNFKYEGQTVA
+391 DNNFTYEGQTVE

-417 GSYIAEEIGAPEGYI
+417 GSYVAEEIGAPEGYI

-443 WDKKSDVTLV
+443 WDKKNEVKLV

-575 SIDGTYHETLTTDGA
+575 SIDGTYHETLTTDGT

-611 KGYNLNPEKQTVE
+611 QGYNLNPEKQTVE
-624 LTAGGTFTLTFE
+624 LTADGTFTLTFE

-703 LDKTPHEFQVNAGK
+703 LDKTPHEFQVNAGV
-717 TEVGIDV
+717 TNVGIDV

-743 GVEGAKFEIF
+743 GVKDAKFEIF

-791 RFTEVEAPEGYQLD
+791 RFTEVEAPAGYQLD

-849 FQLRYLDGTSGT
+849 FQLRYLGGTSGT

-880 GLKAGTYIVEE
+880 SLKAGTYIVEE

-936 KNPTKVL
+936 KHPTKVL

-978 EPEKTIIVTEVEAPA
+978 EPEKTIIVTEIEAPA

-1035 LLPGAEF
+1035 LLSGAEF

-1051 VGADGNIHNNLTIES
+1051 VGADGNIHNDLTIES

-1127 NPSTCSLLIKKVCSI
+1127 NP
-1142 NTDKMLEGAVFD
+1142 
-1154 VRYADGS
+1154 
-1161 VVGDSNG
+1161 
-1168 VYETGADGTILI
+1168 
-1180 TGLEAN
+1180 
-1186 KAIIV
+1186 
-1191 TETKAP
+1191 
-1197 NGFAIDTKPQTVTTI
+1197 
-1212 AGKVVQ
+1212 
-1218 LTFANAPYGKLV
+1218 
-1230 IEKRDA
+1230 
-1236 ETNNLLPG
+1236 
-1244 AEFRVTTAAGC
+1244 
-1255 EVGQNGVI
+1255 
-1263 GDTTLTSNGIFRT
+1263 
-1276 DADGKITISN
+1276 
-1286 LRPGNYIITE
+1286 
-1296 IKAPDGY
+1296 
-1303 LIDDPTRNVTVTAG
+1303 
-1317 DTQTIVFK
+1317 
-1325 NHSTCSL
+1325 STCSL

-1487 GSYVITE
+1487 GNYVITE

-1650 KLNGEIVGTYVTDK
+1650 KMNGEIVGTYVTDK

-1719 IHKIDSVTKKGIQGV
+1719 IHKIDSVTRKGIQGV